1 MYYNAICIFY
11 FYRTQRA
18 HSTHYT
24 GVEMNKL
31 NLKKLLTLLVCLTLI
46 VSVVLLAACNKN
58 DDNKGSTEDNT
69 SASPSF
75 TNGNFR
81 SYTTSDKGY
90 PYAPSS
96 FTGSPTSDTEG
107 STLPKLETVK
117 RGVINLAD
125 YQNLGAWCTFSKFDA
140 NRLTDEEDAK
150 NYNKDDN
157 VLMINNTEARY
168 YMYRS
173 SEFSAAANTKYLLQV
188 DVRTANLD
196 GGEKKGATI
205 KIAKSYSSGSS
216 IPATEGYASFD
227 AITVGEWTTYSFIID
242 GKYNGSTSLELQ
254 LMLGN
259 NNLRDEYKTSGYAF
273 FDNIRLTTVKDD
285 TVLPAGENV
294 KTITLSVPN
303 GSFDYKTTSDYPYL
317 YNRVTTT
324 DTNSNYGLVNK
335 VDAKDGK
342 ITLVGEY
349 KIDADALKDHDKD
362 HGNVFAIYNV
372 AEARMGF
379 YTTNPLYFKRGG
391 YYKVTVSLNTDYI
404 ESGSAY
410 LALGK
415 SKDLS
420 DNTVIEIGKDAANP
434 GWKEHVFYV
443 YANENTADELYFHFG
458 LGKDSDNKA
467 KGYILVDDLK
477 IEETDDTT
485 QTGDYVTDNRFKP
498 TDNKLTDA
506 FVNKSGTDING
517 VPVTITGD
525 GEEFSVDDKTP
536 YVSSNF
542 SERNRKFTS
551 AKATIAKFQTKATL
565 QKDTYY
571 RFSVWVRTVDVPSTS
586 GVVLTVYD
594 GDKDTNSAVKAI
606 ATFAAVTTDKDL
618 ADSSSSLNGYRELV
632 CYFHTA
638 SLQEQVVTFEISLGS
653 GGAFTSSTLFS
664 GTAYIANASLV
675 ETDYTKY
682 NGASASGT
690 YEKKYDWY
698 ETLSSETFTNGQFQ
712 KYNYSDTKF
721 FKDGGVNE
729 KGEFQSTS
737 FGVPSG
743 WTLKGEKD
751 KAVAGIVDVNRDAL
765 LSNLAT
771 KLGVPVD
778 TLKTAPFE
786 CKEEDVETFGIYA
799 GGDSYLFI
807 NSADV
812 EGLAK
817 ESVRVGY
824 VSNSFTLNANSY
836 YKISVMVK
844 VMGDSKASVY
854 LMTDNNIAETNVDSK
869 FENIEA
875 STASQ
880 TGGWKRYTFY
890 VKTGF
895 SSISATLGLYLGGK
909 DVDIA
914 LTDANMVL
922 ADGLN
927 GKYVKVDGA
936 YEVYNKNTHK
946 DATETYNYSGSAK
959 GGTVLFDYVIKEDI
973 SESVY
978 NAKTAS
984 ATASAADEYEETKR
998 VEMNLDSFGLAITP
1012 DENKPTSPKGWTKTS
1027 LTKDTDTEQL
1037 QSGVIYSTDY
1047 KAHSGE
1053 SCLIIPY
1060 LNTAGA
1066 SYYASDAKT
1075 LTKDGFYKI
1084 SVWAKLSEGHTGKA
1098 YITLVATNY
1107 GENSKY
1113 VDYAS
1118 QTIEV
1123 DSTDWKEYVF
1133 FIKAPS
1139 SDTKIDKYGDNAKDL
1154 SLKIRLGFGESADNK
1169 ASGYVLFD
1177 DVLIEKLDVK
1187 ADDFDKLVDDFKAE
1201 PANAGL
1207 TVNTVKY
1214 SAIDKEEETTP
1225 DKEPDKENNKDSGK
1239 NFNWVIFTSVAF
1251 GAIVIIA
1258 VAAFFIK
1265 KYLPK
1270 HKEGK
1275 QQVDKK
1281 KTSKKKEDDYKNL
1294 ND

>member
-1 MYYNAICIFY
+1 
-11 FYRTQRA
+11 
-18 HSTHYT
+18 
-24 GVEMNKL
+24 MNKL

-46 VSVVLLAACNKN
+46 VSVVLLAACNKKT
-58 DDNKGSTEDNT
+58 DDNKTPDNT

-140 NRLTDEEDAK
+140 KRLTGEEDAK

-173 SEFSAAANTKYLLQV
+173 SEFSVAANTKYLLQV
-188 DVRTANLD
+188 DVRTANLN

-227 AITVGEWTTYSFIID
+227 AVTVGEWTTYSFIID

-285 TVLPAGENV
+285 TVLPTENV

-324 DTNSNYGLVNK
+324 DTNSNYGLVNE

-342 ITLVGEY
+342 ITLVNEY
-349 KIDADALKDHDKD
+349 AVDAAAVKD
-362 HGNVFAIYNV
+362 HGSVFAIYNV
-372 AEARMGF
+372 ADARMGF

-391 YYKVTVSLNTDYI
+391 YYKVTVSLNTKYV
-404 ESGSAY
+404 ENGKAY

-420 DNTVIEIGKDAANP
+420 DNTVIEIAQKDSENN
-434 GWKEHVFYV
+434 GWNEYTFYV

-477 IEETDDTT
+477 IEEIEKIVDTT
-485 QTGDYVTDNRFKP
+485 GDHVINNRFKP

-525 GEEFSVDDKTP
+525 GEEFSADDKTP
-536 YVSSNF
+536 YVSSIF
-542 SERNRKFTS
+542 SARNRKFTS
-551 AKATIAKFQTKATL
+551 AKATLAKFQTKATL

-594 GDKDTNSAVKAI
+594 GDKDVNSAAKAI

-638 SLQEQVVTFEISLGS
+638 SLQEQAVTFEISLGS

-721 FKDGGVNE
+721 FKEGGLND

-751 KAVAGIVDVNRDAL
+751 KAVTGIVDVNRENL
-765 LSNLAT
+765 LNNLAT
-771 KLGVPVD
+771 KLGITAEVLKAVPVD
-778 TLKTAPFE
+778 ADDKP
-786 CKEEDVETFGIYA
+786 VETFGIYA
-799 GGDSYLFI
+799 GGDSYLLI

-854 LMTDNNIAETNVDSK
+854 LMTDNNISETNVDSK

-927 GKYVKVDGA
+927 GKYVKKA
-936 YEVYNKNTHK
+936 ANEYEVYNKNTHK
-946 DATETYNYSGSAK
+946 DATETYNYKDSAK

-998 VEMNLDSFGLAITP
+998 VEMNLDSFGLATTP

-1123 DSTDWKEYVF
+1123 NSTDWKEYVF

-1139 SDTKIDKYGDNAKDL
+1139 SDTKIDKYGENAKDL

-1187 ADDFDKLVDDFKAE
+1187 ADEFDKHVNDFKA
-1201 PANAGL
+1201 ANAGL

-1225 DKEPDKENNKDSGK
+1225 DKEPGKENNKDSGK

-1251 GAIVIIA
+1251 GAIVVIA

>member
-1 MYYNAICIFY
+1 
-11 FYRTQRA
+11 
-18 HSTHYT
+18 
-24 GVEMNKL
+24 MNKL

-46 VSVVLLAACNKN
+46 VSVVLLAACNKKT
-58 DDNKGSTEDNT
+58 DDNKTTDNT

-140 NRLTDEEDAK
+140 NRLTGEEDAK

-273 FDNIRLTTVKDD
+273 FDNIRLNTIKDD
-285 TVLPAGENV
+285 TVLPTENV

-324 DTNSNYGLVNK
+324 DTNSNYGLVNE

-342 ITLVGEY
+342 ITLVNEY
-349 KIDADALKDHDKD
+349 AVDAAAVEG
-362 HGNVFAIYNV
+362 HGCVFAIYNV
-372 AEARMGF
+372 ADARMGF

-420 DNTVIEIGKDAANP
+420 DNTIIPVGKDTENP

-467 KGYILVDDLK
+467 KGYILIDDLK

-551 AKATIAKFQTKATL
+551 AKATIAKFQAKATL

-799 GGDSYLFI
+799 GGDSYLLI

-854 LMTDNNIAETNVDSK
+854 LMTDNNISETNVDSK

-875 STASQ
+875 STGVA

-927 GKYVKVDGA
+927 GKYVKVDGT

-946 DATETYNYSGSAK
+946 DATETYNYNGSAK

-978 NAKTAS
+978 NAKTAI

-998 VEMNLDSFGLAITP
+998 VEMNLDSFGLATTP

-1123 DSTDWKEYVF
+1123 NSTEWKEYVF

-1187 ADDFDKLVDDFKAE
+1187 ADDFDKLVDDFKAK

-1225 DKEPDKENNKDSGK
+1225 DKEPDKEETEDSGK

-1251 GAIVIIA
+1251 GAIVVIA

>member
-1 MYYNAICIFY
+1 M
-11 FYRTQRA
+11 
-18 HSTHYT
+18 
-24 GVEMNKL
+24 
-31 NLKKLLTLLVCLTLI
+31 LVGAVT
-46 VSVVLLAACNKN
+46 SSARPFRLAKQ
-58 DDNKGSTEDNT
+58 
-69 SASPSF
+69 
-75 TNGNFR
+75 
-81 SYTTSDKGY
+81 SD
-90 PYAPSS
+90 
-96 FTGSPTSDTEG
+96 G
-107 STLPKLETVK
+107 STLIALDGKPTLYLSLGTNDNWSTFFLTDSTDSRARYTLETQGSYTLLRNK
-117 RGVINLAD
+117 KTGR
-125 YQNLGAWCTFSKFDA
+125 YLG
-140 NRLTDEEDAK
+140 TDS
-150 NYNKDDN
+150 
-157 VLMINNTEARY
+157 NNT
-168 YMYRS
+168 
-173 SEFSAAANTKYLLQV
+173 
-188 DVRTANLD
+188 
-196 GGEKKGATI
+196 
-205 KIAKSYSSGSS
+205 GS
-216 IPATEGYASFD
+216 
-227 AITVGEWTTYSFIID
+227 
-242 GKYNGSTSLELQ
+242 
-254 LMLGN
+254 
-259 NNLRDEYKTSGYAF
+259 
-273 FDNIRLTTVKDD
+273 
-285 TVLPAGENV
+285 
-294 KTITLSVPN
+294 
-303 GSFDYKTTSDYPYL
+303 
-317 YNRVTTT
+317 
-324 DTNSNYGLVNK
+324 
-335 VDAKDGK
+335 
-342 ITLVGEY
+342 
-349 KIDADALKDHDKD
+349 
-362 HGNVFAIYNV
+362 NVF
-372 AEARMGF
+372 
-379 YTTNPLYFKRGG
+379 
-391 YYKVTVSLNTDYI
+391 
-404 ESGSAY
+404 
-410 LALGK
+410 
-415 SKDLS
+415 S
-420 DNTVIEIGKDAANP
+420 D
-434 GWKEHVFYV
+434 
-443 YANENTADELYFHFG
+443 
-458 LGKDSDNKA
+458 
-467 KGYILVDDLK
+467 
-477 IEETDDTT
+477 
-485 QTGDYVTDNRFKP
+485 
-498 TDNKLTDA
+498 
-506 FVNKSGTDING
+506 KSGTDING

-525 GEEFSVDDKTP
+525 GEEFSTDDKTP
-536 YVSSNF
+536 YVSTNF

-551 AKATIAKFQTKATL
+551 AKATLAKFQTKATL

-594 GDKDTNSAVKAI
+594 GDKNTNSAAKAI

-638 SLQEQVVTFEISLGS
+638 SLQNQDVTFEISLGS

-751 KAVAGIVDVNRDAL
+751 KAVAGIVDVNRENL
-765 LSNLAT
+765 LNNLAT
-771 KLGVPVD
+771 KLGITAD
-778 TLKTAPFE
+778 TLKTAPFK

-799 GGDSYLFI
+799 GGDSYLLV

-836 YKISVMVK
+836 YKVSVMVK

-869 FENIEA
+869 FENIGA
-875 STASQ
+875 STGVM

-895 SSISATLGLYLGGK
+895 SSISATLGLYLGGQDK
-909 DVDIA
+909 DVA

-927 GKYVKVDGA
+927 GKYVKKA
-936 YEVYNKNTHK
+936 ANEYEVYNKNTHK
-946 DATETYNYSGSAK
+946 DATETYNYKDSAK

-998 VEMNLDSFGLAITP
+998 VEMNLDSFGLATTP

-1084 SVWAKLSEGHTGKA
+1084 SVWAKLSAGHTGKA

-1107 GENSKY
+1107 DENSKY

-1123 DSTDWKEYVF
+1123 NSTDWKEYVF

-1187 ADDFDKLVDDFKAE
+1187 ADEFDKHVNDFKA
-1201 PANAGL
+1201 ANTGL

-1251 GAIVIIA
+1251 GAIVVIA

>member
-1 MYYNAICIFY
+1 
-11 FYRTQRA
+11 
-18 HSTHYT
+18 
-24 GVEMNKL
+24 MNKL

-46 VSVVLLAACNKN
+46 VSVVLLAACNKKP
-58 DDNKGSTEDNT
+58 DDNKTTDNT

-81 SYTTSDKGY
+81 SYTTSDSGY

-140 NRLTDEEDAK
+140 KRLTDEEDTK

-285 TVLPAGENV
+285 TVLPTENV

-324 DTNSNYGLVNK
+324 DTNSNYGLVNE

-342 ITLVGEY
+342 ITLVNEY
-349 KIDADALKDHDKD
+349 AVDAAAVEG
-362 HGNVFAIYNV
+362 HGSVFAIYNV
-372 AEARMGF
+372 ADARMGF

-420 DNTVIEIGKDAANP
+420 DNTIIPVGKDTENP

-458 LGKDSDNKA
+458 LGKDSGDKA

-506 FVNKSGTDING
+506 FANKSGTDING

-525 GEEFSVDDKTP
+525 GEEFSADDKTP
-536 YVSSNF
+536 YVSTNF

-551 AKATIAKFQTKATL
+551 AKATLAKFQTKATL

-594 GDKDTNSAVKAI
+594 GDIIDKNSAAKAI

-751 KAVAGIVDVNRDAL
+751 KAVAGIVDVNRENL
-765 LSNLAT
+765 LNNLAT
-771 KLGVPVD
+771 KLGVSVD
-778 TLKTAPFE
+778 TLKNAPFTPAD
-786 CKEEDVETFGIYA
+786 KDITTYGTFAGGSSYLLINSEDVP
-799 GGDSYLFI
+799 
-807 NSADV
+807 
-812 EGLAK
+812 GLAQTY
-817 ESVRVGY
+817 VRVGY

-836 YKISVMVK
+836 YKISVLVK
-844 VMGDSKASVY
+844 VLSGEASVY
-854 LMTDNNIAETNVDSK
+854 LMTDNNISETNVDSK

-895 SSISATLGLYLGGK
+895 SSINATLGLYLGGLGGNANN
-909 DVDIA
+909 VE
-914 LTDANMVL
+914 LTDSNTVSATE
-922 ADGLN
+922 
-927 GKYVKVDGA
+927 GKYVKDDNGKFIL
-936 YEVYNKNTHK
+936 YNSSNSSHK
-946 DATETYNYSGSAK
+946 DKERFDYSGSPAK
-959 GGTVLFDYVIKEDI
+959 GGTVLFDYIIKEDVK
-973 SESVY
+973 EQVY
-978 NAKTAS
+978 NEKDEMEQSAS
-984 ATASAADEYEETKR
+984 ASASADDVEEFKC
-998 VEMNLDSFGLAITP
+998 VKMNLDSFGLATTP
-1012 DENKPTSPKGWTKTS
+1012 DQDKPTSPKGWTKTS

-1123 DSTDWKEYVF
+1123 NSTEWKEYVF

-1139 SDTKIDKYGDNAKDL
+1139 SDTKIDKYGENAKDL

-1251 GAIVIIA
+1251 GAIVVIA

>member
-1 MYYNAICIFY
+1 
-11 FYRTQRA
+11 
-18 HSTHYT
+18 
-24 GVEMNKL
+24 MNKL

-46 VSVVLLAACNKN
+46 VSVVLLAACNKKT
-58 DDNKGSTEDNT
+58 DDNKTTDNT

-140 NRLTDEEDAK
+140 KRLTDEEDAK

-285 TVLPAGENV
+285 TVLPTENV

-324 DTNSNYGLVNK
+324 DTNSNYGLVNE

-342 ITLVGEY
+342 ITLVNEY
-349 KIDADALKDHDKD
+349 AVDAAAVEG
-362 HGNVFAIYNV
+362 HGSVFAIYNV
-372 AEARMGF
+372 ADARMGF

-391 YYKVTVSLNTDYI
+391 YYKVTVSLNTKYV
-404 ESGSAY
+404 ESGKAY

-415 SKDLS
+415 GKDLS
-420 DNTVIEIGKDAANP
+420 DNKIIDIGQKDSENN
-434 GWKEHVFYV
+434 GWNEYTFYV

-485 QTGDYVTDNRFKP
+485 QTGDNVTDNRFKAE
-498 TDNKLTDA
+498 DNKLTEA

-525 GEEFSVDDKTP
+525 GEEFSADDKTP
-536 YVSSNF
+536 YVSSIF
-542 SERNRKFTS
+542 SAKNRKFTS
-551 AKATIAKFQTKATL
+551 AKATLAKFQTTAKL

-594 GDKDTNSAVKAI
+594 GNKDTNSAVKAI

-638 SLQEQVVTFEISLGS
+638 SLQNQDVTFEISLGS

-698 ETLSSETFTNGQFQ
+698 ETLSGETFTNGQFQ

-751 KAVAGIVDVNRDAL
+751 KAVAGIVDVNRENL
-765 LSNLAT
+765 LNNLAT
-771 KLGVPVD
+771 KIGITAEVLKAVPAKCYED
-778 TLKTAPFE
+778 
-786 CKEEDVETFGIYA
+786 DVETFGIYA
-799 GGDSYLFI
+799 GGDSYLLI
-807 NSADV
+807 NC
-812 EGLAK
+812 LAK

-854 LMTDNNIAETNVDSK
+854 LMTDNNISETNVDSK

-875 STASQ
+875 STGVA

-895 SSISATLGLYLGGK
+895 SSISATLGLYLGGEDK
-909 DVDIA
+909 DVA

-927 GKYVKVDGA
+927 GKYVKKADNE

-946 DATETYNYSGSAK
+946 DATETYNYKESAK

-998 VEMNLDSFGLAITP
+998 VEMNLDSFGLATTP

-1037 QSGVIYSTDY
+1037 QSGVIYSTEY
-1047 KAHSGE
+1047 KAHSGD

-1139 SDTKIDKYGDNAKDL
+1139 SDTKIDKYGENAKDL

-1187 ADDFDKLVDDFKAE
+1187 ADNFDEHVKAFKD
-1201 PANAGL
+1201 ANAS
-1207 TVNTVKY
+1207 TKVVNTVKY

-1251 GAIVIIA
+1251 GAIVVIA
-1258 VAAFFIK
+1258 VAAFFLK

>member
-1 MYYNAICIFY
+1 
-11 FYRTQRA
+11 
-18 HSTHYT
+18 
-24 GVEMNKL
+24 MNKL

-46 VSVVLLAACNKN
+46 VSVVLLAACNKKT
-58 DDNKGSTEDNT
+58 DDNKTPDNT

-140 NRLTDEEDAK
+140 KRLTGEEDAK

-173 SEFSAAANTKYLLQV
+173 SEFSVAANTKYLLQV
-188 DVRTANLD
+188 DVRTANLN

-227 AITVGEWTTYSFIID
+227 AVTVGEWTTYSFIID

-285 TVLPAGENV
+285 TVLPTENV

-324 DTNSNYGLVNK
+324 DTNSNYGLVNE

-342 ITLVGEY
+342 ITLVNEY
-349 KIDADALKDHDKD
+349 TVDAAAVKG
-362 HGNVFAIYNV
+362 HGSVFAIYNV
-372 AEARMGF
+372 ADARMGF

-391 YYKVTVSLNTDYI
+391 YYKVTVSLNTKYV
-404 ESGSAY
+404 ENGKAY

-420 DNTVIEIGKDAANP
+420 DNTVIEIAQKDSENN
-434 GWKEHVFYV
+434 GWNEYTFYV

-498 TDNKLTDA
+498 ADNKLTAA

-525 GEEFSVDDKTP
+525 GEEFSADDKTP
-536 YVSSNF
+536 YVSSIF
-542 SERNRKFTS
+542 SARNRKFTS
-551 AKATIAKFQTKATL
+551 AKATLAKFQTTATL

-594 GDKDTNSAVKAI
+594 GDKDVNSAAKAI

-638 SLQEQVVTFEISLGS
+638 SLQNQDVTFEISLGS

-751 KAVAGIVDVNRDAL
+751 KAVAGIVDVNRENL
-765 LSNLAT
+765 LNNLAT
-771 KLGVPVD
+771 KIGITAEVLKAVPVKCD
-778 TLKTAPFE
+778 AD
-786 CKEEDVETFGIYA
+786 DVETFGIYA
-799 GGDSYLFI
+799 GGDSYLLI

-875 STASQ
+875 STGVM

-895 SSISATLGLYLGGK
+895 SSISATLGLYLGGEDK
-909 DVDIA
+909 DIA
-914 LTDANMVL
+914 LTDANMVPTG
-922 ADGLN
+922 GLN
-927 GKYVKVDGA
+927 GKYVKKADNE

-946 DATETYNYSGSAK
+946 DATETYNYSGKAN

-978 NAKTAS
+978 DAKTAS

-998 VEMNLDSFGLAITP
+998 VEMNLDSFGLATTP

-1037 QSGVIYSTDY
+1037 QSGVIYSTEY

-1123 DSTDWKEYVF
+1123 NSTDWKEYVF

-1139 SDTKIDKYGDNAKDL
+1139 SDTKIDKYGENAKDL

-1187 ADDFDKLVDDFKAE
+1187 ADEFDKHVNDFKA
-1201 PANAGL
+1201 ANTGL

-1225 DKEPDKENNKDSGK
+1225 DKEPDKKDSKDSGK

-1251 GAIVIIA
+1251 GAIVVIA

>member
-1 MYYNAICIFY
+1 
-11 FYRTQRA
+11 
-18 HSTHYT
+18 
-24 GVEMNKL
+24 MNKL

-46 VSVVLLAACNKN
+46 VSVVLLAACNKKT
-58 DDNKGSTEDNT
+58 DDNKTPDNT

-140 NRLTDEEDAK
+140 KRLTGEEDAK

-188 DVRTANLD
+188 DVRTANLN

-227 AITVGEWTTYSFIID
+227 AVTVGEWTTYSFIID

-285 TVLPAGENV
+285 TVLPTENV

-324 DTNSNYGLVNK
+324 DTNSNYGLVNE

-342 ITLVGEY
+342 ITLVNEY
-349 KIDADALKDHDKD
+349 KVAADTVKG
-362 HGNVFAIYNV
+362 HGSVFAIYNV
-372 AEARMGF
+372 ADARMGF

-391 YYKVTVSLNTDYI
+391 YYKVTVSLNTKYV
-404 ESGSAY
+404 ENGKAY

-420 DNTVIEIGKDAANP
+420 DNTVIEIAQKDSENN
-434 GWKEHVFYV
+434 GWNEYTFYV

-477 IEETDDTT
+477 IEETDDIS
-485 QTGDYVTDNRFKP
+485 QTGDNVTDNRFKAA
-498 TDNKLTDA
+498 DNKLTDA

-517 VPVTITGD
+517 VSVTITGD
-525 GEEFSVDDKTP
+525 GEEFSADDKTP

-551 AKATIAKFQTKATL
+551 AKATLAKFQTKATL

-594 GDKDTNSAVKAI
+594 GDKDTNSAAKAI

-638 SLQEQVVTFEISLGS
+638 SLQNQDVTFEISLGS

-751 KAVAGIVDVNRDAL
+751 KAVAGIVDVNREAL
-765 LSNLAT
+765 LNNLAT
-771 KLGVPVD
+771 KIGITAEVLKAVPVD
-778 TLKTAPFE
+778 ANDKP
-786 CKEEDVETFGIYA
+786 VETFGIYA
-799 GGDSYLFI
+799 GGNSYLLI

-844 VMGDSKASVY
+844 VINGQASVY

-869 FENIEA
+869 FENIAA
-875 STASQ
+875 STGVM

-895 SSISATLGLYLGGK
+895 SSISATLGLYLGGQDK
-909 DVDIA
+909 DVA

-927 GKYVKVDGA
+927 GKYVKKA
-936 YEVYNKNTHK
+936 ANEYEVYNKNTHK
-946 DATETYNYSGSAK
+946 DATETYNYKDSAK

-984 ATASAADEYEETKR
+984 ATASAADEYEETNR
-998 VEMNLDSFGLAITP
+998 VEMNLDSFGLATTP

-1037 QSGVIYSTDY
+1037 QSGVIYSTEY

-1123 DSTDWKEYVF
+1123 NSTDWKEYVF

-1187 ADDFDKLVDDFKAE
+1187 ADEFDKHVNDFKA
-1201 PANAGL
+1201 ANAGL

-1225 DKEPDKENNKDSGK
+1225 DKEPDKEDSKDSGK

-1251 GAIVIIA
+1251 GAIVVIA

-1270 HKEGK
+1270 HREGK

>member
-1 MYYNAICIFY
+1 
-11 FYRTQRA
+11 
-18 HSTHYT
+18 
-24 GVEMNKL
+24 MNKL

-58 DDNKGSTEDNT
+58 DDNKGSTEDST

-140 NRLTDEEDAK
+140 KRLTDEEDAK

-285 TVLPAGENV
+285 TVLPTENV

-324 DTNSNYGLVNK
+324 DTNSNYGLVNE

-342 ITLVGEY
+342 ITLVNDY
-349 KIDADALKDHDKD
+349 AVDAAAVEG
-362 HGNVFAIYNV
+362 HGSVFAIYNV
-372 AEARMGF
+372 ADARMGF

-420 DNTVIEIGKDAANP
+420 DNKIIPVGKDTENP

-458 LGKDSDNKA
+458 LGKDSGDKA
-467 KGYILVDDLK
+467 KGYVLVDDLK

-506 FVNKSGTDING
+506 FANKSGTDING

-525 GEEFSVDDKTP
+525 GEEFSADDKTP

-551 AKATIAKFQTKATL
+551 AKATIAKFQTTATL

-594 GDKDTNSAVKAI
+594 GDKDVNSAAKAI

-638 SLQEQVVTFEISLGS
+638 SLQNQDVTFEISLGS

-751 KAVAGIVDVNRDAL
+751 KAVAGIVDVNREKL
-765 LSNLAT
+765 LNNLAT
-771 KLGVPVD
+771 KLGVSVD
-778 TLKTAPFE
+778 TLKKAPFE

-799 GGDSYLFI
+799 GGNSYLLI

-854 LMTDNNIAETNVDSK
+854 LMTDNNISETNVDSK

-875 STASQ
+875 STGVA

-909 DVDIA
+909 DVDVD
-914 LTDANMVL
+914 LTDANMKEAAEGTTGKYTKV
-922 ADGLN
+922 D
-927 GKYVKVDGA
+927 GKYVL
-936 YEVYNKNTHK
+936 YNKNVHTGDEVK
-946 DATETYNYSGSAK
+946 TYNYKDSAK

-978 NAKTAS
+978 NKKTAS

-998 VEMNLDSFGLAITP
+998 VEMNLDSFGLATTP

-1118 QTIEV
+1118 QTIEIN
-1123 DSTDWKEYVF
+1123 STDWKEYVF

-1139 SDTKIDKYGDNAKDL
+1139 SDTKIDKYGENAKDL

-1187 ADDFDKLVDDFKAE
+1187 ADEFDKLVDDFKAK

-1251 GAIVIIA
+1251 GAIVVIA

>member
-1 MYYNAICIFY
+1 
-11 FYRTQRA
+11 
-18 HSTHYT
+18 
-24 GVEMNKL
+24 MNKL

-58 DDNKGSTEDNT
+58 DDNKGSTEDST

-140 NRLTDEEDAK
+140 KRLTDEEDAK

-285 TVLPAGENV
+285 TVLPTENV

-324 DTNSNYGLVNK
+324 DTNSNYGLVNE

-342 ITLVGEY
+342 ITLVNDY
-349 KIDADALKDHDKD
+349 AVDAAAVEG
-362 HGNVFAIYNV
+362 HGSVFAIYNV
-372 AEARMGF
+372 ADARMGF

-420 DNTVIEIGKDAANP
+420 DNTIIPVGKDTENP

-467 KGYILVDDLK
+467 KGYILIDDLK

-498 TDNKLTDA
+498 EDNKLINA
-506 FVNKSGTDING
+506 FVNNNKSGDNING
-517 VPVTITGD
+517 VPVTIIGD
-525 GEEFSVDDKTP
+525 GEEFSADDKTP
-536 YVSSNF
+536 YVSSIF
-542 SERNRKFTS
+542 SARNRKFTS

-799 GGDSYLFI
+799 GGNSYLLI

-875 STASQ
+875 STGVA

-895 SSISATLGLYLGGK
+895 SSISATLGLYLGGEDK
-909 DVDIA
+909 DIP
-914 LTDANMVL
+914 LTDENMVL

-927 GKYVKVDGA
+927 GKYVKKA
-936 YEVYNKNTHK
+936 ANEYEVYNKNTHK

-998 VEMNLDSFGLAITP
+998 VEMNLDSFGLAITQI
-1012 DENKPTSPKGWTKTS
+1012 GR
-1027 LTKDTDTEQL
+1027 
-1037 QSGVIYSTDY
+1037 
-1047 KAHSGE
+1047 AH
-1053 SCLIIPY
+1053 
-1060 LNTAGA
+1060 
-1066 SYYASDAKT
+1066 
-1075 LTKDGFYKI
+1075 
-1084 SVWAKLSEGHTGKA
+1084 V
-1098 YITLVATNY
+1098 
-1107 GENSKY
+1107 
-1113 VDYAS
+1113 
-1118 QTIEV
+1118 
-1123 DSTDWKEYVF
+1123 
-1133 FIKAPS
+1133 
-1139 SDTKIDKYGDNAKDL
+1139 
-1154 SLKIRLGFGESADNK
+1154 
-1169 ASGYVLFD
+1169 
-1177 DVLIEKLDVK
+1177 
-1187 ADDFDKLVDDFKAE
+1187 
-1201 PANAGL
+1201 
-1207 TVNTVKY
+1207 
-1214 SAIDKEEETTP
+1214 
-1225 DKEPDKENNKDSGK
+1225 
-1239 NFNWVIFTSVAF
+1239 
-1251 GAIVIIA
+1251 
-1258 VAAFFIK
+1258 
-1265 KYLPK
+1265 
-1270 HKEGK
+1270 
-1275 QQVDKK
+1275 
-1281 KTSKKKEDDYKNL
+1281 
-1294 ND
+1294 

>member
-1 MYYNAICIFY
+1 
-11 FYRTQRA
+11 
-18 HSTHYT
+18 
-24 GVEMNKL
+24 MNKL

-58 DDNKGSTEDNT
+58 DDNKGSTEDST

-140 NRLTDEEDAK
+140 KRLTDEEDAK

-273 FDNIRLTTVKDD
+273 FDNIRLNTIKDD
-285 TVLPAGENV
+285 TVLPTENV

-324 DTNSNYGLVNK
+324 DTNSNYGLVNE

-342 ITLVGEY
+342 ITLVNDY
-349 KIDADALKDHDKD
+349 AVDAAAVEG
-362 HGNVFAIYNV
+362 HGSVFAIYNV
-372 AEARMGF
+372 ADARMGF

-420 DNTVIEIGKDAANP
+420 DNTIIPVGKDTENP

-477 IEETDDTT
+477 IEETNDTT

-638 SLQEQVVTFEISLGS
+638 SLQNQDVTFEISLGS

-799 GGDSYLFI
+799 GGDSYLLI

-824 VSNSFTLNANSY
+824 VSNSFPLNANSY

-854 LMTDNNIAETNVDSK
+854 LMTDNNISETNVDSK

-875 STASQ
+875 STGVA
-880 TGGWKRYTFY
+880 TGG
-890 VKTGF
+890 
-895 SSISATLGLYLGGK
+895 
-909 DVDIA
+909 
-914 LTDANMVL
+914 
-922 ADGLN
+922 
-927 GKYVKVDGA
+927 
-936 YEVYNKNTHK
+936 
-946 DATETYNYSGSAK
+946 
-959 GGTVLFDYVIKEDI
+959 
-973 SESVY
+973 
-978 NAKTAS
+978 
-984 ATASAADEYEETKR
+984 
-998 VEMNLDSFGLAITP
+998 
-1012 DENKPTSPKGWTKTS
+1012 
-1027 LTKDTDTEQL
+1027 
-1037 QSGVIYSTDY
+1037 
-1047 KAHSGE
+1047 
-1053 SCLIIPY
+1053 
-1060 LNTAGA
+1060 
-1066 SYYASDAKT
+1066 
-1075 LTKDGFYKI
+1075 
-1084 SVWAKLSEGHTGKA
+1084 
-1098 YITLVATNY
+1098 
-1107 GENSKY
+1107 
-1113 VDYAS
+1113 
-1118 QTIEV
+1118 
-1123 DSTDWKEYVF
+1123 
-1133 FIKAPS
+1133 
-1139 SDTKIDKYGDNAKDL
+1139 
-1154 SLKIRLGFGESADNK
+1154 
-1169 ASGYVLFD
+1169 
-1177 DVLIEKLDVK
+1177 
-1187 ADDFDKLVDDFKAE
+1187 
-1201 PANAGL
+1201 
-1207 TVNTVKY
+1207 
-1214 SAIDKEEETTP
+1214 
-1225 DKEPDKENNKDSGK
+1225 
-1239 NFNWVIFTSVAF
+1239 
-1251 GAIVIIA
+1251 
-1258 VAAFFIK
+1258 
-1265 KYLPK
+1265 
-1270 HKEGK
+1270 
-1275 QQVDKK
+1275 
-1281 KTSKKKEDDYKNL
+1281 
-1294 ND
+1294 

>member
-1 MYYNAICIFY
+1 
-11 FYRTQRA
+11 
-18 HSTHYT
+18 
-24 GVEMNKL
+24 MNKL

-46 VSVVLLAACNKN
+46 VSVVLLAACNKKA
-58 DDNKGSTEDNT
+58 DDNKTTDNT

-140 NRLTDEEDAK
+140 KRLTGEEDAK

-173 SEFSAAANTKYLLQV
+173 SEFSVAANTKYLLQV
-188 DVRTANLD
+188 DVRTANLN

-285 TVLPAGENV
+285 TVLPTENV

-324 DTNSNYGLVNK
+324 DTNSNYGLVNE

-342 ITLVGEY
+342 ITLVNEY
-349 KIDADALKDHDKD
+349 AVDAAAVKD
-362 HGNVFAIYNV
+362 HGSVFAIYNV
-372 AEARMGF
+372 ADARMGF

-391 YYKVTVSLNTDYI
+391 YYKVTVSLNTKYV
-404 ESGSAY
+404 ENGKAY

-420 DNTVIEIGKDAANP
+420 DNTVIEIAQKDSENN
-434 GWKEHVFYV
+434 GWNEYTFYV

-467 KGYILVDDLK
+467 KGYILVDDIK

-485 QTGDYVTDNRFKP
+485 QTGDYVTDNRFKSA
-498 TDNKLTDA
+498 DNKLTDA

-517 VPVTITGD
+517 VSVTITGD
-525 GEEFSVDDKTP
+525 GEEFSADDKTP
-536 YVSSNF
+536 YESTAF
-542 SERNRKFTS
+542 STNNRKFTS
-551 AKATIAKFQTKATL
+551 AKATLAKFQTKATL

-638 SLQEQVVTFEISLGS
+638 SLQNQDVTFEISLGS

-751 KAVAGIVDVNRDAL
+751 KAVAGIVDVNRENL
-765 LSNLAT
+765 LNNLAT
-771 KLGVPVD
+771 KLGITAEVLKAVPVD
-778 TLKTAPFE
+778 ANDKP
-786 CKEEDVETFGIYA
+786 VETFGIYA
-799 GGDSYLFI
+799 GGDSYLLI

-844 VMGDSKASVY
+844 VINGQASVY

-895 SSISATLGLYLGGK
+895 SSISATLGLYLGGQDK
-909 DVDIA
+909 DVA

-927 GKYVKVDGA
+927 GKYVKKA
-936 YEVYNKNTHK
+936 ANEYEVYNKNTHK
-946 DATETYNYSGSAK
+946 DATETYNYKDSAK

-998 VEMNLDSFGLAITP
+998 VEMNLDSFGLATTP
-1012 DENKPTSPKGWTKTS
+1012 DQDKPTSPKGWTKTS

-1123 DSTDWKEYVF
+1123 NSTDWKEYVF

-1187 ADDFDKLVDDFKAE
+1187 ADEFDKHVNDFKA
-1201 PANAGL
+1201 ANAGL

-1251 GAIVIIA
+1251 GAIVVIA

>member
-1 MYYNAICIFY
+1 
-11 FYRTQRA
+11 
-18 HSTHYT
+18 
-24 GVEMNKL
+24 MNKL

-46 VSVVLLAACNKN
+46 VSVVLLAACNKKT
-58 DDNKGSTEDNT
+58 DDNKTPDNT

-140 NRLTDEEDAK
+140 KRLTGEEDAK

-173 SEFSAAANTKYLLQV
+173 SEFSVAANTKYLLQV
-188 DVRTANLD
+188 DVRTANLN

-285 TVLPAGENV
+285 TVLPTENV

-324 DTNSNYGLVNK
+324 DTNSNYGLVNE

-342 ITLVGEY
+342 ITLVNEY
-349 KIDADALKDHDKD
+349 TVDAAAVKD
-362 HGNVFAIYNV
+362 HGSVFAIYNV
-372 AEARMGF
+372 ADARMGF

-420 DNTVIEIGKDAANP
+420 DNKIIPVVKDTANP
-434 GWKEHVFYV
+434 GWNKYTFYV

-498 TDNKLTDA
+498 ADNKLTDA

-525 GEEFSVDDKTP
+525 GEEFSTDDKTP
-536 YVSSNF
+536 YVSKNF

-551 AKATIAKFQTKATL
+551 AKATLAKFQTKATL

-638 SLQEQVVTFEISLGS
+638 SLQNQDVTFEISLGS

-751 KAVAGIVDVNRDAL
+751 KAVAGIVDVNRENL
-765 LSNLAT
+765 LNNLAT
-771 KLGVPVD
+771 KLGITAEVLKAVPVD
-778 TLKTAPFE
+778 ANDKP
-786 CKEEDVETFGIYA
+786 VETFGIYA
-799 GGDSYLFI
+799 GGDSYLLI

-844 VMGDSKASVY
+844 VLGDSKASVY
-854 LMTDNNIAETNVDSK
+854 LMTDNNISETNVDSK
-869 FENIEA
+869 FENIGA
-875 STASQ
+875 STGVM

-895 SSISATLGLYLGGK
+895 SSISATLGLYLGGQDK
-909 DVDIA
+909 DIA

-927 GKYVKVDGA
+927 GKYVKKA
-936 YEVYNKNTHK
+936 ANEYEVYNKNTHK
-946 DATETYNYSGSAK
+946 DATETYNYKDSAK

-998 VEMNLDSFGLAITP
+998 VEMNLDSFGLATTP

-1123 DSTDWKEYVF
+1123 NSTDWKEYVF

-1139 SDTKIDKYGDNAKDL
+1139 SDTKIDKYGENAKDL

-1187 ADDFDKLVDDFKAE
+1187 ADEFDKHVNDFKA
-1201 PANAGL
+1201 ANTGL

-1251 GAIVIIA
+1251 GAIVVIA

>member
-1 MYYNAICIFY
+1 
-11 FYRTQRA
+11 
-18 HSTHYT
+18 
-24 GVEMNKL
+24 MNKL

-46 VSVVLLAACNKN
+46 VSVVLLAACNKKT
-58 DDNKGSTEDNT
+58 DDNKTTDNT

-140 NRLTDEEDAK
+140 KRLTGEEDAK

-188 DVRTANLD
+188 DVRTANLN

-227 AITVGEWTTYSFIID
+227 AVTVGEWTTYSFIID

-285 TVLPAGENV
+285 TVLPTENV

-324 DTNSNYGLVNK
+324 DTNSNYGLVNE

-342 ITLVGEY
+342 ITLVNEY
-349 KIDADALKDHDKD
+349 AVDAAAVEG
-362 HGNVFAIYNV
+362 HGSVFAIYNV
-372 AEARMGF
+372 ADARMGF

-391 YYKVTVSLNTDYI
+391 YYKVTVSLNTKYV
-404 ESGSAY
+404 ESGKAY

-415 SKDLS
+415 NKDLS
-420 DNTVIEIGKDAANP
+420 DNTVIEIAQKDSENN
-434 GWKEHVFYV
+434 GWNEYTFYV

-458 LGKDSDNKA
+458 LGKDSGDKA

-485 QTGDYVTDNRFKP
+485 QTGDNVTDNRFKP
-498 TDNKLTDA
+498 ADNKLTDA
-506 FVNKSGTDING
+506 FVNKSGADING

-525 GEEFSVDDKTP
+525 GEEFSADDKTP
-536 YVSSNF
+536 YVSSIF
-542 SERNRKFTS
+542 SAKNRKFTS
-551 AKATIAKFQTKATL
+551 AKATLAKFQTKATL

-594 GDKDTNSAVKAI
+594 GDKDLNSAAKAI

-638 SLQEQVVTFEISLGS
+638 SLQNQDVTFEISLGS

-751 KAVAGIVDVNRDAL
+751 KAVAGIVDVNREAL
-765 LSNLAT
+765 LNNLAT
-771 KLGVPVD
+771 KIGITAEVLKAVPAKCD
-778 TLKTAPFE
+778 AD
-786 CKEEDVETFGIYA
+786 DVETFGIYV
-799 GGDSYLFI
+799 GGDSYLLI

-854 LMTDNNIAETNVDSK
+854 LMTDNNISETNVDSK

-875 STASQ
+875 STGVA

-895 SSISATLGLYLGGK
+895 SSISTTLGLYLGGEDK
-909 DVDIA
+909 DIA

-927 GKYVKVDGA
+927 GKYVKKADNE

-946 DATETYNYSGSAK
+946 DATETYNYKDSAK

-998 VEMNLDSFGLAITP
+998 VEMNLDSFGLATTP

-1037 QSGVIYSTDY
+1037 QSGVIYSTEY

-1123 DSTDWKEYVF
+1123 NSTDWKEYVF

-1177 DVLIEKLDVK
+1177 DVLIEKLDAK
-1187 ADDFDKLVDDFKAE
+1187 ADTFDQYVNDFKA
-1201 PANAGL
+1201 ANAGL

-1225 DKEPDKENNKDSGK
+1225 DKEPDKEDSKDSGK

-1251 GAIVIIA
+1251 GAIVVIA

>member
-1 MYYNAICIFY
+1 
-11 FYRTQRA
+11 
-18 HSTHYT
+18 
-24 GVEMNKL
+24 MNKL

-58 DDNKGSTEDNT
+58 DDNKGSTEDST

-81 SYTTSDKGY
+81 SYTTSDSGY

-285 TVLPAGENV
+285 TVLPTENV

-324 DTNSNYGLVNK
+324 DTNSNYGLVNE

-342 ITLVGEY
+342 ITLVNDY
-349 KIDADALKDHDKD
+349 AVDAAAVEG
-362 HGNVFAIYNV
+362 HGSVFAIYNV
-372 AEARMGF
+372 ADARMGF

-420 DNTVIEIGKDAANP
+420 DNTIIPVGKDTENP

-458 LGKDSDNKA
+458 LGKDSGDKA
-467 KGYILVDDLK
+467 KGYVLVDDLK

-506 FVNKSGTDING
+506 FVNKSGDNING

-551 AKATIAKFQTKATL
+551 AKATIAKFQTKAKL

-586 GVVLTVYD
+586 GVVLTIYD
-594 GDKDTNSAVKAI
+594 GNKDDNSAVKAI

-721 FKDGGVNE
+721 FKEGGVNE

-751 KAVAGIVDVNRDAL
+751 KAVAGIVDVNREAL
-765 LSNLAT
+765 LNNLAT
-771 KLGVPVD
+771 KLGVSVD

-799 GGDSYLFI
+799 GGDSYLLI

-875 STASQ
+875 STGVA
-880 TGGWKRYTFY
+880 TGDWKRYTFY

-959 GGTVLFDYVIKEDI
+959 GGTALFDYVIKEDI

-998 VEMNLDSFGLAITP
+998 VEMNLDSFGLATTP

-1123 DSTDWKEYVF
+1123 NSTEWKEYVF

-1139 SDTKIDKYGDNAKDL
+1139 SDTKIDKYGENAKDL

-1177 DVLIEKLDVK
+1177 DVLIEKLDEE
-1187 ADDFDKLVDDFKAE
+1187 ADTFDSFVEKFKKE
-1201 PANAGL
+1201 NADL

-1225 DKEPDKENNKDSGK
+1225 DKEPDKEDSKDSGK

-1251 GAIVIIA
+1251 GAIVVIA

>member
-1 MYYNAICIFY
+1 
-11 FYRTQRA
+11 
-18 HSTHYT
+18 
-24 GVEMNKL
+24 MNKL

-46 VSVVLLAACNKN
+46 VSVVLLAACNKKA
-58 DDNKGSTEDNT
+58 DDNNKTTDNT

-140 NRLTDEEDAK
+140 KRLTGEEDAK

-173 SEFSAAANTKYLLQV
+173 SEFSVAANTKYLLQV

-227 AITVGEWTTYSFIID
+227 AVTVGEWTTYSFIID

-285 TVLPAGENV
+285 TVLPTENV

-324 DTNSNYGLVNK
+324 DTNSNYGLVNE

-342 ITLVGEY
+342 ITLVNEY
-349 KIDADALKDHDKD
+349 AVDAAAVKG
-362 HGNVFAIYNV
+362 HGSVFAIYNV
-372 AEARMGF
+372 ADARMGF

-420 DNTVIEIGKDAANP
+420 DNKIIPVGKDTENP

-458 LGKDSDNKA
+458 LGKDSGDKA

-485 QTGDYVTDNRFKP
+485 QTGDNVTDNRFKAA
-498 TDNKLTDA
+498 DNKLTDA

-525 GEEFSVDDKTP
+525 GEEFSADDKTP
-536 YVSSNF
+536 YVSKIF
-542 SERNRKFTS
+542 SARNRKFTS
-551 AKATIAKFQTKATL
+551 AKATLAKFWTTANL
-565 QKDTYY
+565 EKDTYY
-571 RFSVWVRTVDVPSTS
+571 RFSVWVRTEDVPSTS

-594 GDKDTNSAVKAI
+594 GDKNTNSAVKAI

-638 SLQEQVVTFEISLGS
+638 SLQNQDVTFEISLGS

-751 KAVAGIVDVNRDAL
+751 KAVAGIVDVNRENL
-765 LSNLAT
+765 LNNLAT
-771 KLGVPVD
+771 KLGITAEVLKAVPVD
-778 TLKTAPFE
+778 ANDKP
-786 CKEEDVETFGIYA
+786 VETFGIYA
-799 GGDSYLFI
+799 GGDSYLLI

-869 FENIEA
+869 FENIVEA
-875 STASQ
+875 STASK

-895 SSISATLGLYLGGK
+895 SSISATLGLYLGGEDK
-909 DVDIA
+909 DVA

-927 GKYVKVDGA
+927 GKYVKKA
-936 YEVYNKNTHK
+936 ANEYEVYNKNTHK
-946 DATETYNYSGSAK
+946 DATETYNYNGSPAK

-984 ATASAADEYEETKR
+984 ATASAANEYEEIKP
-998 VEMNLDSFGLAITP
+998 VEMNLDSFGLATTP

-1123 DSTDWKEYVF
+1123 NSTDWKEYVF

-1187 ADDFDKLVDDFKAE
+1187 ADEFDKHVNDFKAAPE
-1201 PANAGL
+1201 HAGL

-1251 GAIVIIA
+1251 GAIVVIA

>member
-1 MYYNAICIFY
+1 
-11 FYRTQRA
+11 
-18 HSTHYT
+18 
-24 GVEMNKL
+24 MNKL

-46 VSVVLLAACNKN
+46 VSVVLLAACNKKT

-96 FTGSPTSDTEG
+96 FTGSPTSDEG
-107 STLPKLETVK
+107 SNLPKLETVK

-125 YQNLGAWCTFSKFDA
+125 YQNLGAWCTFQKFDA
-140 NRLTDEEDAK
+140 KRLTDEEDAK

-173 SEFSAAANTKYLLQV
+173 SEFSVAANTKYLLQV
-188 DVRTANLD
+188 DVRTANLN

-205 KIAKSYSSGSS
+205 KIAKSYSSGST

-259 NNLRDEYKTSGYAF
+259 NNLREEYMTVGYAF

-285 TVLPAGENV
+285 TVLPTKNV
-294 KTITLSVPN
+294 NTITLSVPN
-303 GSFDYKTTSDYPYL
+303 GSFDYETASKSPYL
-317 YNRVTTT
+317 YDRA
-324 DTNSNYGLVNK
+324 TNVDNNSSRYGLVNEADEKTVEEGIQYIVLDGECK
-335 VDAKDGK
+335 VAAAAVEG
-342 ITLVGEY
+342 
-349 KIDADALKDHDKD
+349 
-362 HGNVFAIYNV
+362 HGSVFAIYNV
-372 AEARMGF
+372 ADARMGF
-379 YTTNPLYFKRGG
+379 RTTNPLYFKRGG
-391 YYKVTVSLNTDYI
+391 YYKVTVSLNTDHV
-404 ESGSAY
+404 ESGEAY

-420 DNTVIEIGKDAANP
+420 DNTIIPVGKDAANP

-458 LGKDSDNKA
+458 LGKDSGNKA
-467 KGYILVDDLK
+467 KGYLLVDDLK

-485 QTGDYVTDNRFKP
+485 QPDAPNVTDNRFKP
-498 TDNKLTDA
+498 ADNKLTDA

-525 GEEFSVDDKTP
+525 GEEFSADDKTP
-536 YVSSNF
+536 YVSSIF
-542 SERNRKFTS
+542 SARNRKFTS
-551 AKATIAKFQTKATL
+551 AKATLAKFWTTANL
-565 QKDTYY
+565 EKDTYY
-571 RFSVWVRTVDVPSTS
+571 RFSVWVKTVDVPSTS
-586 GVVLTVYD
+586 GVVLTIYD
-594 GDKDTNSAVKAI
+594 GNKNTNSAVKAI

-638 SLQEQVVTFEISLGS
+638 SLQNQDVTFEISLGS

-751 KAVAGIVDVNRDAL
+751 KAVAGIVDVNREAL
-765 LSNLAT
+765 LNNLAT
-771 KLGVPVD
+771 KIGITAEVLKAVPAKCD
-778 TLKTAPFE
+778 E
-786 CKEEDVETFGIYA
+786 DDVETFGIYA
-799 GGDSYLFI
+799 GGDSYLLI

-836 YKISVMVK
+836 YKVSVMVK

-854 LMTDNNIAETNVDSK
+854 LMTDNNISETNVDSK

-875 STASQ
+875 STGVA

-895 SSISATLGLYLGGK
+895 SSISATLGLYLGGEDK
-909 DVDIA
+909 DIT
-914 LTDANMVL
+914 LTDANMTKL
-922 ADGLN
+922 ENNLS
-927 GKYVKVDGA
+927 GKYVREVAEDGTVKFV
-936 YEVYNKNTHK
+936 VYNKNTHK
-946 DATETYNYSGSAK
+946 DYKDTYNYKGSAT

-978 NAKTAS
+978 DAKTES
-984 ATASAADEYEETKR
+984 ATASAANEYEEIKP
-998 VEMNLDSFGLAITP
+998 VEMNLDSFGLATTP
-1012 DENKPTSPKGWTKTS
+1012 DLDKPTSPKGWTKTS

-1037 QSGVIYSTDY
+1037 QSGVIYSTKY

-1060 LNTAGA
+1060 LSTAGA

-1084 SVWAKLSEGHTGKA
+1084 SVWAKVSEGHTGKA

-1187 ADDFDKLVDDFKAE
+1187 ADGFDKHVSDFKA
-1201 PANAGL
+1201 ANTGL

-1214 SAIDKEEETTP
+1214 SAIDKEEEITP

-1251 GAIVIIA
+1251 GAIVVIA

-1281 KTSKKKEDDYKNL
+1281 KASKKKEDDYKNL

>member
-1 MYYNAICIFY
+1 
-11 FYRTQRA
+11 
-18 HSTHYT
+18 
-24 GVEMNKL
+24 MNKL

-46 VSVVLLAACNKN
+46 VSVVLLAACNKKT
-58 DDNKGSTEDNT
+58 DDNKTPDNT

-140 NRLTDEEDAK
+140 KRLTGEEDAK

-173 SEFSAAANTKYLLQV
+173 SEFSVAANTKYLLQV
-188 DVRTANLD
+188 DVRTANLN

-227 AITVGEWTTYSFIID
+227 AVTVGEWTTYSFIID

-285 TVLPAGENV
+285 TVLPTENV

-324 DTNSNYGLVNK
+324 DTNSNYGLVNE

-342 ITLVGEY
+342 ITLVNEY
-349 KIDADALKDHDKD
+349 AVDAAAVEG
-362 HGNVFAIYNV
+362 HGSVFAIYNV
-372 AEARMGF
+372 ADARMGF

-420 DNTVIEIGKDAANP
+420 DNTIIPVGKDAANP
-434 GWKEHVFYV
+434 GWKEHTFYV

-458 LGKDSDNKA
+458 LGKDSGDKA
-467 KGYILVDDLK
+467 KGYVLVDDLK

-485 QTGDYVTDNRFKP
+485 QTGDNVTDNRFKP
-498 TDNKLTDA
+498 ADNKLIDA
-506 FVNKSGTDING
+506 FVNKSGTDINS

-525 GEEFSVDDKTP
+525 GDEFSADDKTP
-536 YVSSNF
+536 YVSSIF
-542 SERNRKFTS
+542 SARNRIFTS
-551 AKATIAKFQTKATL
+551 AKATLAKFRATATL
-565 QKDTYY
+565 EKDTYY

-586 GVVLTVYD
+586 GVVLTIYD
-594 GDKDTNSAVKAI
+594 GDKDKNSAVKAI

-638 SLQEQVVTFEISLGS
+638 SLQNQDVTFEISLGS

-751 KAVAGIVDVNRDAL
+751 KAVAGIVDVNRENL
-765 LSNLAT
+765 LNNLAT
-771 KLGVPVD
+771 KIGITAEVLKAVPVD
-778 TLKTAPFE
+778 ANDKP
-786 CKEEDVETFGIYA
+786 VETFGIYA
-799 GGDSYLFI
+799 GGNSYLLI

-844 VMGDSKASVY
+844 VINGQASVY

-875 STASQ
+875 STGVM

-895 SSISATLGLYLGGK
+895 SSISATLGLYLGGQDK
-909 DVDIA
+909 DIA

-927 GKYVKVDGA
+927 GKYVKKA
-936 YEVYNKNTHK
+936 ANEYEVYNKNTHK
-946 DATETYNYSGSAK
+946 DATETYNYKDSAK

-998 VEMNLDSFGLAITP
+998 VEMNLDSFGLATTP

-1123 DSTDWKEYVF
+1123 NSTDWKEYVF

-1187 ADDFDKLVDDFKAE
+1187 ADEFDNHVKEFKA
-1201 PANAGL
+1201 AHAGL

-1251 GAIVIIA
+1251 GAIVVIA

>member
-1 MYYNAICIFY
+1 
-11 FYRTQRA
+11 
-18 HSTHYT
+18 
-24 GVEMNKL
+24 MNKL

-46 VSVVLLAACNKN
+46 VSVVLLAACNKKT
-58 DDNKGSTEDNT
+58 DDNKTPDNT

-81 SYTTSDKGY
+81 SYTTSDSGY

-125 YQNLGAWCTFSKFDA
+125 YANLGAWCTFSKFDA
-140 NRLTDEEDAK
+140 KRLTGEEDAK

-242 GKYNGSTSLELQ
+242 GKYNGNTSLELQ

-285 TVLPAGENV
+285 TVLPTENV

-324 DTNSNYGLVNK
+324 DTNSNYGLVNE

-342 ITLVGEY
+342 ITLVNEY
-349 KIDADALKDHDKD
+349 AVDAAAVKG
-362 HGNVFAIYNV
+362 HGSVFAIYNV
-372 AEARMGF
+372 ADARMGF

-420 DNTVIEIGKDAANP
+420 DNTIIPVGKDTENP

-498 TDNKLTDA
+498 ADNKLTDA

-525 GEEFSVDDKTP
+525 GEEFSADDKTP
-536 YVSSNF
+536 YVSSIF
-542 SERNRKFTS
+542 SARNRKFTS
-551 AKATIAKFQTKATL
+551 AKATLAKFQTKATL

-594 GDKDTNSAVKAI
+594 GDKDVNSAAKAI

-638 SLQEQVVTFEISLGS
+638 SLQEQAVTFEISLGS

-721 FKDGGVNE
+721 FKEGGLND
-729 KGEFQSTS
+729 KDEFQSTS

-751 KAVAGIVDVNRDAL
+751 KAVAGIVDVNRENL
-765 LSNLAT
+765 LNNLAT
-771 KLGVPVD
+771 KLGVSVD
-778 TLKTAPFE
+778 TLKNAPFTPAD
-786 CKEEDVETFGIYA
+786 KDIATYGIYA
-799 GGDSYLFI
+799 GGSSYLLI

-854 LMTDNNIAETNVDSK
+854 LMTDNNISETNVDSK
-869 FENIEA
+869 FENIGA
-875 STASQ
+875 STGVA

-895 SSISATLGLYLGGK
+895 SSISATLGLYLGGEDK
-909 DVDIA
+909 DVA

-927 GKYVKVDGA
+927 GKYVKKA
-936 YEVYNKNTHK
+936 ANEYEVYNKNTHK
-946 DATETYNYSGSAK
+946 DATETYNYKDSAK

-984 ATASAADEYEETKR
+984 ATASAANEYEETKP
-998 VEMNLDSFGLAITP
+998 VEMNLDSFGLATTP
-1012 DENKPTSPKGWTKTS
+1012 DENKPASPKGWTKTS

-1037 QSGVIYSTDY
+1037 QSGVIYSTEY

-1075 LTKDGFYKI
+1075 LTKDGYYKI

-1123 DSTDWKEYVF
+1123 NSTDWKEYVF

-1187 ADDFDKLVDDFKAE
+1187 ADEFDKHVSDFKA
-1201 PANAGL
+1201 ANTGL

-1225 DKEPDKENNKDSGK
+1225 DKEPDKEDSKDSGK

-1251 GAIVIIA
+1251 GAIVVIA

>member
-1 MYYNAICIFY
+1 
-11 FYRTQRA
+11 
-18 HSTHYT
+18 
-24 GVEMNKL
+24 MN
-31 NLKKLLTLLVCLTLI
+31 NPRV
-46 VSVVLLAACNKN
+46 N
-58 DDNKGSTEDNT
+58 
-69 SASPSF
+69 
-75 TNGNFR
+75 
-81 SYTTSDKGY
+81 
-90 PYAPSS
+90 
-96 FTGSPTSDTEG
+96 
-107 STLPKLETVK
+107 
-117 RGVINLAD
+117 
-125 YQNLGAWCTFSKFDA
+125 
-140 NRLTDEEDAK
+140 
-150 NYNKDDN
+150 
-157 VLMINNTEARY
+157 
-168 YMYRS
+168 
-173 SEFSAAANTKYLLQV
+173 
-188 DVRTANLD
+188 
-196 GGEKKGATI
+196 
-205 KIAKSYSSGSS
+205 
-216 IPATEGYASFD
+216 
-227 AITVGEWTTYSFIID
+227 SFIID

-285 TVLPAGENV
+285 TVLPTENV

-324 DTNSNYGLVNK
+324 DTNSNYGLVNE

-342 ITLVGEY
+342 ITLVNEY
-349 KIDADALKDHDKD
+349 AVDAAAVKG
-362 HGNVFAIYNV
+362 HGSVFAIYNV
-372 AEARMGF
+372 ADARMGF

-391 YYKVTVSLNTDYI
+391 YYKVTVSLNTKYV
-404 ESGSAY
+404 ENGKAY

-420 DNTVIEIGKDAANP
+420 DNTVIEIAQKDSENN
-434 GWKEHVFYV
+434 GWNEYTFYV

-467 KGYILVDDLK
+467 KGYILIDDLK

-498 TDNKLTDA
+498 EDNKLTDA

-525 GEEFSVDDKTP
+525 GEEFSADDKTP

-551 AKATIAKFQTKATL
+551 AKATLAKFQTKATL

-594 GDKDTNSAVKAI
+594 GDKDTNSAAKAI

-638 SLQEQVVTFEISLGS
+638 SLQNQDVTFEISLGS

-751 KAVAGIVDVNRDAL
+751 KAVAGIVDVNRENL
-765 LSNLAT
+765 LNNLAT
-771 KLGVPVD
+771 KIGITAEALKAVPVD
-778 TLKTAPFE
+778 ANDKP
-786 CKEEDVETFGIYA
+786 VETFGIYA
-799 GGDSYLFI
+799 GGDSYLLI

-869 FENIEA
+869 FENIKA
-875 STASQ
+875 STGVM

-927 GKYVKVDGA
+927 GKYVKKA
-936 YEVYNKNTHK
+936 ANEYEVYNKNTHK
-946 DATETYNYSGSAK
+946 DATETYNYKDSAK

-973 SESVY
+973 SESVD

-984 ATASAADEYEETKR
+984 ATASAANEYEETKR
-998 VEMNLDSFGLAITP
+998 VEMNLDSFGLATTP

-1154 SLKIRLGFGESADNK
+1154 SLKIRLGFGESVDNK

-1187 ADDFDKLVDDFKAE
+1187 ADEFDKHVNDFKA
-1201 PANAGL
+1201 ANTGL

-1225 DKEPDKENNKDSGK
+1225 DKEPDKEDNKDSGK

-1251 GAIVIIA
+1251 GAIVVIA
-1258 VAAFFIK
+1258 VAAFFLK

>member
-1 MYYNAICIFY
+1 
-11 FYRTQRA
+11 
-18 HSTHYT
+18 
-24 GVEMNKL
+24 MNKL

-46 VSVVLLAACNKN
+46 VSVVLLAACNKKT
-58 DDNKGSTEDNT
+58 DDNKSTDNT

-140 NRLTDEEDAK
+140 KRLTGEEDAK

-188 DVRTANLD
+188 DVRTANLN

-285 TVLPAGENV
+285 TVLPTENV

-324 DTNSNYGLVNK
+324 DTNSNYGLVNE

-342 ITLVGEY
+342 ITLVNEY
-349 KIDADALKDHDKD
+349 KVAADAVKG
-362 HGNVFAIYNV
+362 HGSVFAIYNV
-372 AEARMGF
+372 ADARMGF

-391 YYKVTVSLNTDYI
+391 YYKVTVSLNTKYV
-404 ESGSAY
+404 ENGKAY

-420 DNTVIEIGKDAANP
+420 DNTIIEIAQKDSENN
-434 GWKEHVFYV
+434 GWNEYTFYV

-485 QTGDYVTDNRFKP
+485 QTGDYVTDNRFKAA
-498 TDNKLTDA
+498 DNKLTDA

-517 VPVTITGD
+517 VSVTITGD
-525 GEEFSVDDKTP
+525 GEEFSADDKTP
-536 YVSSNF
+536 YESTAF
-542 SERNRKFTS
+542 STNNRKFTS
-551 AKATIAKFQTKATL
+551 TKATLAKFQTKATL

-594 GDKDTNSAVKAI
+594 GDKDTNSAAKAI

-638 SLQEQVVTFEISLGS
+638 SLQNQDVTFEISLGS

-751 KAVAGIVDVNRDAL
+751 KAVAGIVDVNRENL
-765 LSNLAT
+765 LNNLAT
-771 KLGVPVD
+771 KIGITAEVLKAVPVD
-778 TLKTAPFE
+778 ANDKP
-786 CKEEDVETFGIYA
+786 VETFGIYA
-799 GGDSYLFI
+799 GGNSYLLI

-844 VMGDSKASVY
+844 VINGQASVY

-869 FENIEA
+869 FENIGA

-927 GKYVKVDGA
+927 GKYVKKTA
-936 YEVYNKNTHK
+936 NEYEVYNKNTHK
-946 DATETYNYSGSAK
+946 DATETYNYKDSAK

-984 ATASAADEYEETKR
+984 ATASAANEYEETKR
-998 VEMNLDSFGLAITP
+998 VEMNLDSFGLATTP

-1123 DSTDWKEYVF
+1123 NSTDWKEYVF

-1187 ADDFDKLVDDFKAE
+1187 ADEFDKHVNDFKA
-1201 PANAGL
+1201 ANAGL

-1251 GAIVIIA
+1251 GAIVVIA

>member
-1 MYYNAICIFY
+1 
-11 FYRTQRA
+11 
-18 HSTHYT
+18 
-24 GVEMNKL
+24 MNKL
-31 NLKKLLTLLVCLTLI
+31 NLKKLLTLLVCLMLI
-46 VSVVLLAACNKN
+46 VSVVLLAACNKKT
-58 DDNKGSTEDNT
+58 DDNKTPDNT

-140 NRLTDEEDAK
+140 KRLTGEEDAK

-173 SEFSAAANTKYLLQV
+173 SEFSVAANTKYLLQV
-188 DVRTANLD
+188 DVRTANLN

-227 AITVGEWTTYSFIID
+227 AVTVGEWTTYSFIID

-285 TVLPAGENV
+285 TVLPTENV

-324 DTNSNYGLVNK
+324 DTNSNYGLVNE

-342 ITLVGEY
+342 ITLVNEY
-349 KIDADALKDHDKD
+349 AVDAAAVKG
-362 HGNVFAIYNV
+362 HGSVFAIYNV
-372 AEARMGF
+372 ADARMGF

-420 DNTVIEIGKDAANP
+420 DNTIIPVGKDAANP
-434 GWKEHVFYV
+434 GWKEHTFYV

-458 LGKDSDNKA
+458 LGKDSGDKA
-467 KGYILVDDLK
+467 KGYVLVDDLK

-498 TDNKLTDA
+498 ADNKLTDA

-525 GEEFSVDDKTP
+525 GEEFSADDKTP
-536 YVSSNF
+536 YESTAF
-542 SERNRKFTS
+542 STNNRKFTS
-551 AKATIAKFQTKATL
+551 AKATLAKFQTKATL

-594 GDKDTNSAVKAI
+594 GDKDTNSAAKAI

-638 SLQEQVVTFEISLGS
+638 SLQNQEVTFEISLGS

-721 FKDGGVNE
+721 FKDGGLND
-729 KGEFQSTS
+729 KDEFQSTS

-751 KAVAGIVDVNRDAL
+751 KAVAGIVDINRENL
-765 LSNLAT
+765 LNNLAT
-771 KLGVPVD
+771 KLGVSVD
-778 TLKTAPFE
+778 TLKTAPFK

-799 GGDSYLFI
+799 GGDSYLLI
-807 NSADV
+807 NSANV

-854 LMTDNNIAETNVDSK
+854 LMTDNNISETNVDSK
-869 FENIEA
+869 FENIEV

-927 GKYVKVDGA
+927 GKYVKKA
-936 YEVYNKNTHK
+936 ANEYEVYNKNTHK
-946 DATETYNYSGSAK
+946 DATETYNYKDSAK

-984 ATASAADEYEETKR
+984 ATASAANEYEETKR
-998 VEMNLDSFGLAITP
+998 VEMNLDSFGLATTP

-1123 DSTDWKEYVF
+1123 NSTDWKEYVF

-1187 ADDFDKLVDDFKAE
+1187 ADEFDKHVSDFKA
-1201 PANAGL
+1201 ANTGL

-1251 GAIVIIA
+1251 GAIVVIA

>member
-1 MYYNAICIFY
+1 
-11 FYRTQRA
+11 
-18 HSTHYT
+18 
-24 GVEMNKL
+24 MNKL

-46 VSVVLLAACNKN
+46 VSVVLLAACNKKT
-58 DDNKGSTEDNT
+58 DDNKTTDNT

-140 NRLTDEEDAK
+140 KRLTGEEDAK

-173 SEFSAAANTKYLLQV
+173 SEFSVAANTKYLLQV
-188 DVRTANLD
+188 DVRTANLN

-285 TVLPAGENV
+285 TVLPTENV

-324 DTNSNYGLVNK
+324 DTNSNYSLVNE

-342 ITLVGEY
+342 IKLVNEY
-349 KIDADALKDHDKD
+349 TVDAAAVKG
-362 HGNVFAIYNV
+362 HGSVFAIYNV
-372 AEARMGF
+372 ADARMGF

-391 YYKVTVSLNTDYI
+391 YYKVTVSLNTKYV
-404 ESGSAY
+404 ENGKAY

-420 DNTVIEIGKDAANP
+420 DNTVIEIEQKDSENN
-434 GWKEHVFYV
+434 GWNEYPFYV

-458 LGKDSDNKA
+458 LGKDSDDKNKA

-485 QTGDYVTDNRFKP
+485 QTGNNVTDNRFKP
-498 TDNKLTDA
+498 ADNKLTDA

-525 GEEFSVDDKTP
+525 GEEFSADDKTP
-536 YVSSNF
+536 YVSSIF
-542 SERNRKFTS
+542 SARNRKFTS
-551 AKATIAKFQTKATL
+551 AKATLAKFQTKATL

-594 GDKDTNSAVKAI
+594 GDKDVNSAAKAI

-638 SLQEQVVTFEISLGS
+638 SLQNQDVTFEISLGS

-698 ETLSSETFTNGQFQ
+698 ETLSGETFTNGQFQ

-729 KGEFQSTS
+729 KGKFQSTS

-751 KAVAGIVDVNRDAL
+751 KAVAGIVDVNRENL
-765 LSNLAT
+765 LNNLAT
-771 KLGVPVD
+771 KLGITAEVLKAVPVD
-778 TLKTAPFE
+778 ANDKP
-786 CKEEDVETFGIYA
+786 VETFGIYA
-799 GGDSYLFI
+799 GGDSYLLI

-869 FENIEA
+869 FENIGA

-927 GKYVKVDGA
+927 GKYVKKA
-936 YEVYNKNTHK
+936 ANEYEVYNKNTHK
-946 DATETYNYSGSAK
+946 DATETYNYKDSAK

-978 NAKTAS
+978 DAKTAN
-984 ATASAADEYEETKR
+984 ATASASDEYEETKR
-998 VEMNLDSFGLAITP
+998 VEMNLDSFGLATTP
-1012 DENKPTSPKGWTKTS
+1012 DEGKPTSPKGWTKTS

-1139 SDTKIDKYGDNAKDL
+1139 SDTKIDKYGENAKDL

-1187 ADDFDKLVDDFKAE
+1187 ADVFDKHVDDFKA
-1201 PANAGL
+1201 ANAGAK
-1207 TVNTVKY
+1207 VNTVKY

-1225 DKEPDKENNKDSGK
+1225 DKEPGKEDNKTSGK

-1251 GAIVIIA
+1251 GAIVVIA
-1258 VAAFFIK
+1258 VAAFFLK

>member
-1 MYYNAICIFY
+1 
-11 FYRTQRA
+11 
-18 HSTHYT
+18 
-24 GVEMNKL
+24 MNKL

-46 VSVVLLAACNKN
+46 VSVVLLAACNKK

-81 SYTTSDKGY
+81 SYTTSDSGY

-140 NRLTDEEDAK
+140 KRLTDEEDAK

-273 FDNIRLTTVKDD
+273 FDNIRLNTIKDD
-285 TVLPAGENV
+285 TVLPTENV

-324 DTNSNYGLVNK
+324 DTNSNYGLVNE

-342 ITLVGEY
+342 ITLVNDY
-349 KIDADALKDHDKD
+349 AVDAAAVEG
-362 HGNVFAIYNV
+362 HGSVFAIYNV
-372 AEARMGF
+372 ADARMGF

-404 ESGSAY
+404 IESGKAY

-434 GWKEHVFYV
+434 GWNKYTFYV

-467 KGYILVDDLK
+467 TGYILVDDLK
-477 IEETDDTT
+477 IEETNDTT

-506 FVNKSGTDING
+506 FANKSGTDING

-525 GEEFSVDDKTP
+525 GEEFSADDKTP

-551 AKATIAKFQTKATL
+551 AKATIAKFQTKAKL

-586 GVVLTVYD
+586 GVVLTIYD
-594 GDKDTNSAVKAI
+594 GNKDDNSAVKAI

-799 GGDSYLFI
+799 GGDSYLLI

-854 LMTDNNIAETNVDSK
+854 LMTDNNISETNVDSK

-978 NAKTAS
+978 NAKTTS

-1123 DSTDWKEYVF
+1123 NSTEWKEYVF

-1139 SDTKIDKYGDNAKDL
+1139 SDTKIDKYGENAKDL

-1225 DKEPDKENNKDSGK
+1225 DKEPDKEDSKDSGK

-1251 GAIVIIA
+1251 GAIVVIA

>member
-1 MYYNAICIFY
+1 
-11 FYRTQRA
+11 
-18 HSTHYT
+18 
-24 GVEMNKL
+24 MNKL

-46 VSVVLLAACNKN
+46 VSVVLLAACNKKA
-58 DDNKGSTEDNT
+58 DDNKTPDNT

-140 NRLTDEEDAK
+140 KRLTGEEDAK

-173 SEFSAAANTKYLLQV
+173 SEFSVAANTKYLLQV
-188 DVRTANLD
+188 DVRTANLN

-227 AITVGEWTTYSFIID
+227 AVTVGDWTTYSFIID

-285 TVLPAGENV
+285 TVLPTENV

-324 DTNSNYGLVNK
+324 DTNSNYGLVNE

-342 ITLVGEY
+342 ITLVNEY
-349 KIDADALKDHDKD
+349 AVDAAAVKD
-362 HGNVFAIYNV
+362 HGSVFAIYNV
-372 AEARMGF
+372 ADARMGF

-391 YYKVTVSLNTDYI
+391 YYKVTVSLNTKYV
-404 ESGSAY
+404 ESGKAY

-420 DNTVIEIGKDAANP
+420 DNTVIEIAQKDSENN
-434 GWKEHVFYV
+434 GWNEYTFYV

-458 LGKDSDNKA
+458 LGKDSGDKA

-485 QTGDYVTDNRFKP
+485 QTGDYVTDNRFKAA
-498 TDNKLTDA
+498 DNKLTDA

-525 GEEFSVDDKTP
+525 GEEFSADDKTP
-536 YVSSNF
+536 YVSSIF
-542 SERNRKFTS
+542 SARNRKFTS
-551 AKATIAKFQTKATL
+551 AKATLAKFQTKATL

-594 GDKDTNSAVKAI
+594 GDKDVNSAAKAI

-638 SLQEQVVTFEISLGS
+638 SLQNQDVTFEISLGS

-751 KAVAGIVDVNRDAL
+751 KAVAGIVDVNRENL
-765 LSNLAT
+765 LNNLAT
-771 KLGVPVD
+771 KLGITAEILKAVPVD
-778 TLKTAPFE
+778 ADDKP
-786 CKEEDVETFGIYA
+786 VETFGIYA
-799 GGDSYLFI
+799 GGDSYLLI

-844 VMGDSKASVY
+844 VINGQASVY
-854 LMTDNNIAETNVDSK
+854 LMTDNNISETNVDSK

-875 STASQ
+875 STGVM

-895 SSISATLGLYLGGK
+895 SSISATLGLYLGGQDK
-909 DVDIA
+909 DVA

-927 GKYVKVDGA
+927 GKYVKKA
-936 YEVYNKNTHK
+936 ANEYEVYNKNTHK
-946 DATETYNYSGSAK
+946 DATETYNYNGSAK

-998 VEMNLDSFGLAITP
+998 VEMNLDSFGLATTP

-1123 DSTDWKEYVF
+1123 NSTDWKEYVF

-1187 ADDFDKLVDDFKAE
+1187 ADVFDNHVNDFKTAH
-1201 PANAGL
+1201 ADL

-1225 DKEPDKENNKDSGK
+1225 DKEPGKEDNKDSGK
-1239 NFNWVIFTSVAF
+1239 KFNWVIFTSVAF
-1251 GAIVIIA
+1251 GAIVVIA

>member
-1 MYYNAICIFY
+1 
-11 FYRTQRA
+11 
-18 HSTHYT
+18 
-24 GVEMNKL
+24 MNKL

-46 VSVVLLAACNKN
+46 VSVVLLAACNKKT
-58 DDNKGSTEDNT
+58 DDNKTPDNT

-125 YQNLGAWCTFSKFDA
+125 YANLGAWCTFSKFDA
-140 NRLTDEEDAK
+140 KRLTGEEDAK

-173 SEFSAAANTKYLLQV
+173 SEFSVAANTKYLLQV
-188 DVRTANLD
+188 DVRTANLN

-227 AITVGEWTTYSFIID
+227 AVTVGEWTTYSFIID

-285 TVLPAGENV
+285 TVLPTENV

-324 DTNSNYGLVNK
+324 DTNSNYGLVNE

-342 ITLVGEY
+342 ITLVNEY
-349 KIDADALKDHDKD
+349 AVDAAAVKG
-362 HGNVFAIYNV
+362 HGSVFAIYNV
-372 AEARMGF
+372 ADARMGF

-391 YYKVTVSLNTDYI
+391 YYKVTVSLNTKYV
-404 ESGSAY
+404 ENGKAY

-420 DNTVIEIGKDAANP
+420 DNTVIEIAQKDSENN
-434 GWKEHVFYV
+434 GWNEYTFYV

-498 TDNKLTDA
+498 ADNKLTDA

-525 GEEFSVDDKTP
+525 GEEFSADDKTP

-551 AKATIAKFQTKATL
+551 TKATLAKFQTKATL

-638 SLQEQVVTFEISLGS
+638 SLQNQDVTFEISLGS

-751 KAVAGIVDVNRDAL
+751 KAVAGIVDVNRENL
-765 LSNLAT
+765 LNNLAT
-771 KLGVPVD
+771 KLGITAEVLKAVPVD
-778 TLKTAPFE
+778 ANDKP
-786 CKEEDVETFGIYA
+786 VETFGIYA
-799 GGDSYLFI
+799 GGDSYLLI

-844 VMGDSKASVY
+844 VINGQASVY
-854 LMTDNNIAETNVDSK
+854 LMTDNNISETNVDSK
-869 FENIEA
+869 FENIGA

-895 SSISATLGLYLGGK
+895 SSISATLGLYLGGEDK
-909 DVDIA
+909 DVA

-927 GKYVKVDGA
+927 GKYVKKA
-936 YEVYNKNTHK
+936 ANEYEVYNKNTHK
-946 DATETYNYSGSAK
+946 DATETYNYKDSAK

-998 VEMNLDSFGLAITP
+998 VEMNLDSFGLATTP

-1060 LNTAGA
+1060 INTAGA

-1123 DSTDWKEYVF
+1123 NSTDWKEYVF
-1133 FIKAPS
+1133 FIKSPS

-1187 ADDFDKLVDDFKAE
+1187 ADEFDKHVNDFKA
-1201 PANAGL
+1201 AHADL

-1225 DKEPDKENNKDSGK
+1225 DKEPGKEDNKNSGK

-1251 GAIVIIA
+1251 GAIVVIA
-1258 VAAFFIK
+1258 VAAFFLK

>member
-1 MYYNAICIFY
+1 M
-11 FYRTQRA
+11 
-18 HSTHYT
+18 
-24 GVEMNKL
+24 
-31 NLKKLLTLLVCLTLI
+31 
-46 VSVVLLAACNKN
+46 
-58 DDNKGSTEDNT
+58 
-69 SASPSF
+69 
-75 TNGNFR
+75 
-81 SYTTSDKGY
+81 
-90 PYAPSS
+90 
-96 FTGSPTSDTEG
+96 
-107 STLPKLETVK
+107 
-117 RGVINLAD
+117 
-125 YQNLGAWCTFSKFDA
+125 
-140 NRLTDEEDAK
+140 
-150 NYNKDDN
+150 
-157 VLMINNTEARY
+157 
-168 YMYRS
+168 
-173 SEFSAAANTKYLLQV
+173 
-188 DVRTANLD
+188 
-196 GGEKKGATI
+196 
-205 KIAKSYSSGSS
+205 
-216 IPATEGYASFD
+216 
-227 AITVGEWTTYSFIID
+227 
-242 GKYNGSTSLELQ
+242 
-254 LMLGN
+254 
-259 NNLRDEYKTSGYAF
+259 
-273 FDNIRLTTVKDD
+273 
-285 TVLPAGENV
+285 
-294 KTITLSVPN
+294 
-303 GSFDYKTTSDYPYL
+303 
-317 YNRVTTT
+317 
-324 DTNSNYGLVNK
+324 
-335 VDAKDGK
+335 
-342 ITLVGEY
+342 
-349 KIDADALKDHDKD
+349 
-362 HGNVFAIYNV
+362 
-372 AEARMGF
+372 
-379 YTTNPLYFKRGG
+379 
-391 YYKVTVSLNTDYI
+391 
-404 ESGSAY
+404 
-410 LALGK
+410 
-415 SKDLS
+415 
-420 DNTVIEIGKDAANP
+420 
-434 GWKEHVFYV
+434 
-443 YANENTADELYFHFG
+443 
-458 LGKDSDNKA
+458 
-467 KGYILVDDLK
+467 
-477 IEETDDTT
+477 
-485 QTGDYVTDNRFKP
+485 
-498 TDNKLTDA
+498 
-506 FVNKSGTDING
+506 
-517 VPVTITGD
+517 
-525 GEEFSVDDKTP
+525 
-536 YVSSNF
+536 
-542 SERNRKFTS
+542 
-551 AKATIAKFQTKATL
+551 
-565 QKDTYY
+565 
-571 RFSVWVRTVDVPSTS
+571 
-586 GVVLTVYD
+586 
-594 GDKDTNSAVKAI
+594 
-606 ATFAAVTTDKDL
+606 
-618 ADSSSSLNGYRELV
+618 
-632 CYFHTA
+632 
-638 SLQEQVVTFEISLGS
+638 GS

-751 KAVAGIVDVNRDAL
+751 KAVAGIVDVNRENL
-765 LSNLAT
+765 LNNLAT
-771 KLGVPVD
+771 KLGITAEVLKAVPVNAD
-778 TLKTAPFE
+778 DKP
-786 CKEEDVETFGIYA
+786 VETFGIYA
-799 GGDSYLFI
+799 GGDSYLLI

-854 LMTDNNIAETNVDSK
+854 LMTDNNISETNVDSK

-875 STASQ
+875 STGVA

-914 LTDANMVL
+914 LTDANMTKL
-922 ADGLN
+922 ENDLS
-927 GKYVKVDGA
+927 GKYVREVAEDGTVTFV
-936 YEVYNKNTHK
+936 VYNKNTHK
-946 DATETYNYSGSAK
+946 DVKDTYNYNGSAK

-998 VEMNLDSFGLAITP
+998 VEMNLDSFGLATTP

-1123 DSTDWKEYVF
+1123 NSTDWKEYVF

-1139 SDTKIDKYGDNAKDL
+1139 SDTKIDKYGKNAKDL

-1187 ADDFDKLVDDFKAE
+1187 ADVFDKHVDDFKA
-1201 PANAGL
+1201 ANAGAK
-1207 TVNTVKY
+1207 VNTVKY
-1214 SAIDKEEETTP
+1214 SAIDKEETTP
-1225 DKEPDKENNKDSGK
+1225 DKEPGKEDNKTSGK

-1251 GAIVIIA
+1251 GAIVVIA

-1265 KYLPK
+1265 STCPNTRKVNNKSIRKRLPRRR
-1270 HKEGK
+1270 
-1275 QQVDKK
+1275 
-1281 KTSKKKEDDYKNL
+1281 KTITRTLTTN
-1294 ND
+1294 

>member
-1 MYYNAICIFY
+1 
-11 FYRTQRA
+11 
-18 HSTHYT
+18 
-24 GVEMNKL
+24 MNKL

-46 VSVVLLAACNKN
+46 VSVVLLAACNKKT
-58 DDNKGSTEDNT
+58 DDNKTPDHT

-140 NRLTDEEDAK
+140 KRLTGEEDAK

-173 SEFSAAANTKYLLQV
+173 SEFSVAANTKYLLQV
-188 DVRTANLD
+188 DVRTANLN

-285 TVLPAGENV
+285 TVLPTENV

-324 DTNSNYGLVNK
+324 DTNSNYGLVNE

-342 ITLVGEY
+342 ITLVNEY
-349 KIDADALKDHDKD
+349 TVDAAAVKG
-362 HGNVFAIYNV
+362 HGSVFAIYNV
-372 AEARMGF
+372 ADARMGF

-391 YYKVTVSLNTDYI
+391 YYKVTVSLNTKYV
-404 ESGSAY
+404 ENGKAY

-420 DNTVIEIGKDAANP
+420 DNTVIEIAQKDSENN
-434 GWKEHVFYV
+434 GWNEYTFYV

-485 QTGDYVTDNRFKP
+485 QTGDNVTDYRFKP
-498 TDNKLTDA
+498 ADNKLTDA
-506 FVNKSGTDING
+506 FVNKSGADING

-525 GEEFSVDDKTP
+525 GEEFSADDKTP
-536 YVSSNF
+536 YVSSIF
-542 SERNRKFTS
+542 SAKNRKFTS
-551 AKATIAKFQTKATL
+551 AKATLAKFQTKATL

-594 GDKDTNSAVKAI
+594 GDKDTNSAAKAI

-638 SLQEQVVTFEISLGS
+638 SLQNQDVTFEISLGS

-751 KAVAGIVDVNRDAL
+751 KAVAGIVDVNRENL
-765 LSNLAT
+765 LNNLAT
-771 KLGVPVD
+771 KLGITAEVLKAVPVD
-778 TLKTAPFE
+778 ADDKP
-786 CKEEDVETFGIYA
+786 VETFGIYA
-799 GGDSYLFI
+799 GGDSYLLI
-807 NSADV
+807 NSADI

-844 VMGDSKASVY
+844 VINGQASVY
-854 LMTDNNIAETNVDSK
+854 LMTDNNIAETNVYSK
-869 FENIEA
+869 FENIGA
-875 STASQ
+875 STGVM

-927 GKYVKVDGA
+927 GKYVKKA
-936 YEVYNKNTHK
+936 ANEYEVYNKNTHK
-946 DATETYNYSGSAK
+946 DYKDTYNYKGSAT

-978 NAKTAS
+978 DAKTAS
-984 ATASAADEYEETKR
+984 ATASAANEYEETKR
-998 VEMNLDSFGLAITP
+998 VEMNLDSFGLATTP

-1123 DSTDWKEYVF
+1123 NSTDWKEYVF

-1187 ADDFDKLVDDFKAE
+1187 ADEFDKHVSDFKA
-1201 PANAGL
+1201 ANTGL

-1251 GAIVIIA
+1251 GAIVVIA

>member
-1 MYYNAICIFY
+1 
-11 FYRTQRA
+11 
-18 HSTHYT
+18 
-24 GVEMNKL
+24 MNKL

-46 VSVVLLAACNKN
+46 VSVVLLAACNKKT
-58 DDNKGSTEDNT
+58 DDNKTPDNT

-140 NRLTDEEDAK
+140 KRLTGEEDAK

-173 SEFSAAANTKYLLQV
+173 SEFSVAANTKYLLQV
-188 DVRTANLD
+188 DVRTANLN

-227 AITVGEWTTYSFIID
+227 AVTVGEWTTYSFIID

-285 TVLPAGENV
+285 TVLPTENV

-324 DTNSNYGLVNK
+324 DTNSNYGLVNE

-342 ITLVGEY
+342 ITLVNEY
-349 KIDADALKDHDKD
+349 AVDAAAVKG
-362 HGNVFAIYNV
+362 HGSVFAIYNV
-372 AEARMGF
+372 ADARMGF

-391 YYKVTVSLNTDYI
+391 YYKVTVSLNTKYV
-404 ESGSAY
+404 EKGKAY

-420 DNTVIEIGKDAANP
+420 DNTVIEIAQKDSENN
-434 GWKEHVFYV
+434 GWNEYTFYV

-458 LGKDSDNKA
+458 LGKDSDDKNKA

-485 QTGDYVTDNRFKP
+485 QTGNNVTDNRFKP
-498 TDNKLTDA
+498 ADNKLTDA

-525 GEEFSVDDKTP
+525 GEEFSADDKTP
-536 YVSSNF
+536 YVSSIF
-542 SERNRKFTS
+542 SARNRKFTS
-551 AKATIAKFQTKATL
+551 AKATLAKFQTKATL

-594 GDKDTNSAVKAI
+594 GDKDVNSAAKAI

-638 SLQEQVVTFEISLGS
+638 SLQNQDVTFEISLGS

-721 FKDGGVNE
+721 FKEGGLND

-751 KAVAGIVDVNRDAL
+751 KAVAGIVDVNRENL
-765 LSNLAT
+765 LNNLAT
-771 KLGVPVD
+771 KLGITAEVLKAVPVD
-778 TLKTAPFE
+778 ANDKP
-786 CKEEDVETFGIYA
+786 VETFGIYA
-799 GGDSYLFI
+799 GGDSYLLI

-844 VMGDSKASVY
+844 VINGQASVY

-869 FENIEA
+869 FENIGA
-875 STASQ
+875 STGVM

-927 GKYVKVDGA
+927 GKYVKKA
-936 YEVYNKNTHK
+936 ANEYEVYNKNTHK
-946 DATETYNYSGSAK
+946 DATETYNYKDSAK

-998 VEMNLDSFGLAITP
+998 VEMNLDSFGLATTP

-1123 DSTDWKEYVF
+1123 NSTDWKEYVF

-1187 ADDFDKLVDDFKAE
+1187 ADEFDKHVNDFKA
-1201 PANAGL
+1201 ANAGL

-1251 GAIVIIA
+1251 GAIVVIA

>member
-1 MYYNAICIFY
+1 
-11 FYRTQRA
+11 
-18 HSTHYT
+18 
-24 GVEMNKL
+24 MNKL

-140 NRLTDEEDAK
+140 KRLTDEEDAK

-173 SEFSAAANTKYLLQV
+173 SEFSVAANTKYLLQV
-188 DVRTANLD
+188 DVRTANLN

-205 KIAKSYSSGSS
+205 KIAKSYSSGSL

-227 AITVGEWTTYSFIID
+227 VITVGEWTTYSFIID

-259 NNLRDEYKTSGYAF
+259 NNLREEYMTVGYAF

-285 TVLPAGENV
+285 TVLPTDAKTV

-324 DTNSNYGLVNK
+324 DTNSNYGLVNEFG
-335 VDAKDGK
+335 AKDENGK

-349 KIDADALKDHDKD
+349 KIDADALKD

-391 YYKVTVSLNTDYI
+391 YYKVTISLNTDNV
-404 ESGSAY
+404 ESGKAY

-458 LGKDSDNKA
+458 LGKDSGDKA
-467 KGYILVDDLK
+467 TGYILVDDLK

-485 QTGDYVTDNRFKP
+485 QTGNYVTDNRFKP
-498 TDNKLTDA
+498 ADNKLTEA

-594 GDKDTNSAVKAI
+594 GDIIDKNSAAKAI

-638 SLQEQVVTFEISLGS
+638 SLQNQDVTFEISLGS

-751 KAVAGIVDVNRDAL
+751 KAVAGIVDVNRENL
-765 LSNLAT
+765 LNNLAT
-771 KLGVPVD
+771 KLGVSVD

-799 GGDSYLFI
+799 GGDSYLLI

-914 LTDANMVL
+914 LTDANMV
-922 ADGLN
+922 ATGGLN
-927 GKYVKVDGA
+927 GKYVKKA
-936 YEVYNKNTHK
+936 ANEYEVYNKNTHK
-946 DATETYNYSGSAK
+946 DATETYNYKDSAK

-1123 DSTDWKEYVF
+1123 NSTEWKEYVF

-1187 ADDFDKLVDDFKAE
+1187 ADEFDKHVNDFKA
-1201 PANAGL
+1201 AHADL

-1251 GAIVIIA
+1251 GAIVVIA

>member
-1 MYYNAICIFY
+1 
-11 FYRTQRA
+11 
-18 HSTHYT
+18 
-24 GVEMNKL
+24 MNKL

-46 VSVVLLAACNKN
+46 VSVVLLAACNKKT
-58 DDNKGSTEDNT
+58 DDNKTPDNT

-125 YQNLGAWCTFSKFDA
+125 YANLGAWCTFSKFDA
-140 NRLTDEEDAK
+140 KRLTGEEDAK

-173 SEFSAAANTKYLLQV
+173 SEFSVAANTKYLLQV
-188 DVRTANLD
+188 DVRTANLN

-227 AITVGEWTTYSFIID
+227 AVTVGEWTTYSFIID
-242 GKYNGSTSLELQ
+242 GKYNGNTSLELQ

-285 TVLPAGENV
+285 TVLPTENV

-324 DTNSNYGLVNK
+324 DTNSNYGLVNE

-342 ITLVGEY
+342 ITLVNEY
-349 KIDADALKDHDKD
+349 AVDAAAVKG
-362 HGNVFAIYNV
+362 HGSVFAIYNV
-372 AEARMGF
+372 ADARMGF

-420 DNTVIEIGKDAANP
+420 DNTIIPVGKDTENP

-498 TDNKLTDA
+498 ADNKLTTDPSSNNV

-517 VPVTITGD
+517 VPVTITGN
-525 GEEFSVDDKTP
+525 GEKFSADDKTP
-536 YVSSNF
+536 YSSNVF
-542 SERNRKFTS
+542 AESNRKFTS
-551 AKATIAKFQTKATL
+551 AKATLAKFQTKAEL

-594 GDKDTNSAVKAI
+594 GDKDVNSAAKVI

-638 SLQEQVVTFEISLGS
+638 SLQNQDVTFEISLGS

-721 FKDGGVNE
+721 FKDGGVND

-751 KAVAGIVDVNRDAL
+751 KAVAGIVDVNRENL
-765 LSNLAT
+765 LNNLAT
-771 KLGVPVD
+771 KLGITAEVLKAVPVD
-778 TLKTAPFE
+778 ADDKP
-786 CKEEDVETFGIYA
+786 VETFGIYA
-799 GGDSYLFI
+799 GGDSYLLI

-854 LMTDNNIAETNVDSK
+854 LMTDNNISETNVDSK
-869 FENIEA
+869 FENIGA

-927 GKYVKVDGA
+927 GKYVKKA
-936 YEVYNKNTHK
+936 ANEYEVYNKNTHK
-946 DATETYNYSGSAK
+946 DATETYNYKDSAK

-998 VEMNLDSFGLAITP
+998 VEMNLDSFGLATTP

-1123 DSTDWKEYVF
+1123 NSTDWKEYVF

-1139 SDTKIDKYGDNAKDL
+1139 SDTKIDKYGENAKDL

-1187 ADDFDKLVDDFKAE
+1187 ADEFDKQVNDFKA
-1201 PANAGL
+1201 AHADL

-1225 DKEPDKENNKDSGK
+1225 DKEPGKEDNKDSGK

-1251 GAIVIIA
+1251 GAIVVIA

>member
-1 MYYNAICIFY
+1 
-11 FYRTQRA
+11 
-18 HSTHYT
+18 
-24 GVEMNKL
+24 MNKL

-46 VSVVLLAACNKN
+46 VSVVLLAACNKKT
-58 DDNKGSTEDNT
+58 DDNKTTDNT
-69 SASPSF
+69 SVSPSF

-125 YQNLGAWCTFSKFDA
+125 YANLGAWCTFQKFDA
-140 NRLTDEEDAK
+140 KRLTGEEDAK

-173 SEFSAAANTKYLLQV
+173 SEFSVAANTKYLLQV

-227 AITVGEWTTYSFIID
+227 AVTVGEWTTYSFIID

-285 TVLPAGENV
+285 TVLPTENV

-324 DTNSNYGLVNK
+324 DTNSNYGLVNE

-342 ITLVGEY
+342 ITLVNEY
-349 KIDADALKDHDKD
+349 AVDAAAVKG
-362 HGNVFAIYNV
+362 HGSVFAIYNV
-372 AEARMGF
+372 ADARMGF

-391 YYKVTVSLNTDYI
+391 YYKVTVSLNTKYV
-404 ESGSAY
+404 ENGKAY

-415 SKDLS
+415 NKDLS
-420 DNTVIEIGKDAANP
+420 DNTVIEIAQKDSENN
-434 GWKEHVFYV
+434 GWNEYTFYV

-485 QTGDYVTDNRFKP
+485 QTGDYVTNNRFKP

-525 GEEFSVDDKTP
+525 GEEFSADDKTP
-536 YVSSNF
+536 YVSSIF
-542 SERNRKFTS
+542 SARNRKFTS
-551 AKATIAKFQTKATL
+551 AKATLAKFQTKATL

-594 GDKDTNSAVKAI
+594 GDKDVNSAAKAI

-638 SLQEQVVTFEISLGS
+638 SLQNQDVTFEISLGS

-751 KAVAGIVDVNRDAL
+751 KAVAGIVDVNRENL
-765 LSNLAT
+765 LNNLAT
-771 KLGVPVD
+771 KLGITAEVLKAVPVD
-778 TLKTAPFE
+778 ANDKP
-786 CKEEDVETFGIYA
+786 VETFGIYA
-799 GGDSYLFI
+799 GGDSYLLI

-895 SSISATLGLYLGGK
+895 SSISATLGLYLGGQDK
-909 DVDIA
+909 DIA

-927 GKYVKVDGA
+927 GKYVKKA
-936 YEVYNKNTHK
+936 ANEYEVYNKNTHK
-946 DATETYNYSGSAK
+946 DATETYNYKDSAK

-998 VEMNLDSFGLAITP
+998 VEMNLDSFGLATTP

-1123 DSTDWKEYVF
+1123 NSTDWKEYVF

-1177 DVLIEKLDVK
+1177 DVLIEKLDAK
-1187 ADDFDKLVDDFKAE
+1187 ADTFDQYVNDFKA
-1201 PANAGL
+1201 ANAGL

-1251 GAIVIIA
+1251 GAIVVIA

>member
-1 MYYNAICIFY
+1 
-11 FYRTQRA
+11 
-18 HSTHYT
+18 
-24 GVEMNKL
+24 MNKL

-46 VSVVLLAACNKN
+46 VSVVLLAACNKK

-125 YQNLGAWCTFSKFDA
+125 YANLGAWCTFSKFDA
-140 NRLTDEEDAK
+140 KRLTDEEDAK

-173 SEFSAAANTKYLLQV
+173 SEFSVAANTKYLLQV
-188 DVRTANLD
+188 DVRTANLN

-285 TVLPAGENV
+285 TVLPTENV

-324 DTNSNYGLVNK
+324 DTNSNYGLVNE

-342 ITLVGEY
+342 ITLVNEY
-349 KIDADALKDHDKD
+349 AVDAAAVKG
-362 HGNVFAIYNV
+362 HGSVFAIYNV

-391 YYKVTVSLNTDYI
+391 YYKVTVSLNTDNV
-404 ESGSAY
+404 ESGKAY

-458 LGKDSDNKA
+458 LGKDSGDKA
-467 KGYILVDDLK
+467 TGYILVDDLK
-477 IEETDDTT
+477 IEETNDTT
-485 QTGDYVTDNRFKP
+485 QKGDYVTDNRCFKAE
-498 TDNKLTDA
+498 DNKNKLTDA

-525 GEEFSVDDKTP
+525 GEEFSADDKTP
-536 YVSSNF
+536 YVSPIF
-542 SERNRKFTS
+542 SAKNRKFTS
-551 AKATIAKFQTKATL
+551 AKATLAKFQTTAKL

-586 GVVLTVYD
+586 GVVLTIYD
-594 GDKDTNSAVKAI
+594 GNKDTNPAVKAI

-638 SLQEQVVTFEISLGS
+638 STQDEQPVTFEISLGS

-721 FKDGGVNE
+721 FKDGGKDSSNTDAV
-729 KGEFQSTS
+729 FQSTS

-751 KAVAGIVDVNRDAL
+751 KAVAGIVDVNRENL
-765 LSNLAT
+765 LNNLAT
-771 KLGVPVD
+771 KLGVSVD
-778 TLKTAPFE
+778 TLKTAPFK
-786 CKEEDVETFGIYA
+786 CKEEDVAKYGIYA
-799 GGDSYLFI
+799 GGDSYLLI

-817 ESVRVGY
+817 EYVRVGY

-854 LMTDNNIAETNVDSK
+854 LMTDNNISETNVDSK
-869 FENIEA
+869 FENIGA
-875 STASQ
+875 PTASQ

-895 SSISATLGLYLGGK
+895 SSINATLGLYLGGLGGNANN
-909 DVDIA
+909 VE
-914 LTDANMVL
+914 LTDSNTVSATE
-922 ADGLN
+922 
-927 GKYVKVDGA
+927 GKYVKDDNGKFIL
-936 YEVYNKNTHK
+936 YNSSNSSHK
-946 DATETYNYSGSAK
+946 GKERFDYSGSPAK
-959 GGTVLFDYVIKEDI
+959 GGTVLFDYIIKEDVK
-973 SESVY
+973 EQVY
-978 NAKTAS
+978 NEKDEMEQSAS
-984 ATASAADEYEETKR
+984 ASASADDVEEFKC
-998 VEMNLDSFGLAITP
+998 VKMNLDSFGLATTP
-1012 DENKPTSPKGWTKTS
+1012 EQDKPASPKGWTKTS
-1027 LTKDTDTEQL
+1027 LTKDTDTEYL
-1037 QSGVIYSTDY
+1037 QSGVIYSTEY
-1047 KAHSGE
+1047 KAHSGD
-1053 SCLIIPY
+1053 SCLIISY
-1060 LNTAGA
+1060 RNTETAGA

-1084 SVWAKLSEGHTGKA
+1084 SVWAKLSESHTGKA

-1123 DSTDWKEYVF
+1123 NSTDWKEYVF

-1154 SLKIRLGFGESADNK
+1154 SLKIRLGFGESADNP

-1177 DVLIEKLDVK
+1177 DVLIEKLDAK
-1187 ADDFDKLVDDFKAE
+1187 ADTFDQYVNDFKA
-1201 PANAGL
+1201 ANTGL

-1251 GAIVIIA
+1251 GAIVVIA

>member
-1 MYYNAICIFY
+1 
-11 FYRTQRA
+11 
-18 HSTHYT
+18 
-24 GVEMNKL
+24 MNKL

-46 VSVVLLAACNKN
+46 VSVVLLAACNKKP
-58 DDNKGSTEDNT
+58 DDNKTPDNT

-140 NRLTDEEDAK
+140 KRLTGEEDAK

-173 SEFSAAANTKYLLQV
+173 SEFSVAANTKYLLQV
-188 DVRTANLD
+188 DVRTANLN

-227 AITVGEWTTYSFIID
+227 AVTVGEWTTYSFIID

-285 TVLPAGENV
+285 TVLPTENV

-324 DTNSNYGLVNK
+324 DTNSNYGLVNE

-342 ITLVGEY
+342 ITLVNEY
-349 KIDADALKDHDKD
+349 AVDAAAVKG
-362 HGNVFAIYNV
+362 HGSVFAIYNV
-372 AEARMGF
+372 ADARMGF

-391 YYKVTVSLNTDYI
+391 YYKVTVSLNTKYV
-404 ESGSAY
+404 ENGKAY

-420 DNTVIEIGKDAANP
+420 DNTVIEIAQKDSENN
-434 GWKEHVFYV
+434 GWNEYTFYV

-485 QTGDYVTDNRFKP
+485 QTGDYVTDNRFKS

-525 GEEFSVDDKTP
+525 GEEFSADDKTP
-536 YVSSNF
+536 YVSSIF
-542 SERNRKFTS
+542 SARNRKFTS
-551 AKATIAKFQTKATL
+551 TKATLAKFQTKATL

-594 GDKDTNSAVKAI
+594 GDKDVNSAAKAI

-638 SLQEQVVTFEISLGS
+638 SLQNQDVTFEISLGS

-751 KAVAGIVDVNRDAL
+751 KAVAGIVDVNRENL
-765 LSNLAT
+765 LNNLAT
-771 KLGVPVD
+771 KLGITAEVLKAIPVD
-778 TLKTAPFE
+778 ADDKP
-786 CKEEDVETFGIYA
+786 VETFGIYA
-799 GGDSYLFI
+799 GGDSYLLI

-854 LMTDNNIAETNVDSK
+854 LMTDNNISETNVDSK

-895 SSISATLGLYLGGK
+895 SSISATLGLYLGGQDK
-909 DVDIA
+909 DIA

-927 GKYVKVDGA
+927 GKYVKKA
-936 YEVYNKNTHK
+936 ANEYEVYNKNTHK
-946 DATETYNYSGSAK
+946 DATETYNYKDSAK

-984 ATASAADEYEETKR
+984 ATASAANEYEETKR
-998 VEMNLDSFGLAITP
+998 VEMNLDSFGLATTP
-1012 DENKPTSPKGWTKTS
+1012 DEGKPTSPKGWTKTS

-1037 QSGVIYSTDY
+1037 QSGVIYSTEDKY

-1060 LNTAGA
+1060 ISSAGA

-1187 ADDFDKLVDDFKAE
+1187 ADEFDKHVNDFKA
-1201 PANAGL
+1201 ANAGL

-1225 DKEPDKENNKDSGK
+1225 DKEPGKEDNKNSGK
-1239 NFNWVIFTSVAF
+1239 KFNWVIFTSVAF
-1251 GAIVIIA
+1251 GAIVVIA

>member
-1 MYYNAICIFY
+1 
-11 FYRTQRA
+11 
-18 HSTHYT
+18 
-24 GVEMNKL
+24 MNKL

-46 VSVVLLAACNKN
+46 VSVVLLAACNKKT
-58 DDNKGSTEDNT
+58 DDNKTPDNT

-140 NRLTDEEDAK
+140 KRLTGEEDAK

-173 SEFSAAANTKYLLQV
+173 SEFSVAANTKYLLQV
-188 DVRTANLD
+188 DVRTANLN

-227 AITVGEWTTYSFIID
+227 AVTVGEWTTYSFIID

-285 TVLPAGENV
+285 TVLPTENV

-324 DTNSNYGLVNK
+324 DTNSNYGLVNE

-342 ITLVGEY
+342 ITLVNEY
-349 KIDADALKDHDKD
+349 AVDAAAVKD
-362 HGNVFAIYNV
+362 HGSVFAIYNV
-372 AEARMGF
+372 ADARMGF

-391 YYKVTVSLNTDYI
+391 YYKVTVSLNTKYV
-404 ESGSAY
+404 ENGKAY

-420 DNTVIEIGKDAANP
+420 DNTVIEIAQKDSENN
-434 GWKEHVFYV
+434 GWNEYTFYV

-458 LGKDSDNKA
+458 LGKDSDKNKA

-485 QTGDYVTDNRFKP
+485 QTGNNVTDNRFKP
-498 TDNKLTDA
+498 ADNKLTDA

-525 GEEFSVDDKTP
+525 GEEFSADDKTP
-536 YVSSNF
+536 YVSSIF
-542 SERNRKFTS
+542 SAKNRKFTS
-551 AKATIAKFQTKATL
+551 AKATLAKFQTKATL

-594 GDKDTNSAVKAI
+594 GDKDTNSAAKAI

-638 SLQEQVVTFEISLGS
+638 SLQNQDVTFEISLGS

-751 KAVAGIVDVNRDAL
+751 KAVAGIVDVNRENL
-765 LSNLAT
+765 LNNLAT
-771 KLGVPVD
+771 KIGITAEVLKAVPVD
-778 TLKTAPFE
+778 ANDKP
-786 CKEEDVETFGIYA
+786 VETFGIYA
-799 GGDSYLFI
+799 GGNSYLLI
-807 NSADV
+807 NSANV

-844 VMGDSKASVY
+844 VINGQASVY
-854 LMTDNNIAETNVDSK
+854 LMTDNNISETNVDSK

-875 STASQ
+875 STGVM

-895 SSISATLGLYLGGK
+895 SSISATLGLYLGGQDK
-909 DVDIA
+909 DIA

-927 GKYVKVDGA
+927 GKYVKKA
-936 YEVYNKNTHK
+936 ANEYEVYNKNTHK
-946 DATETYNYSGSAK
+946 DATETYNYKDSAK

-998 VEMNLDSFGLAITP
+998 VEMNLDSFGLATTP

-1037 QSGVIYSTDY
+1037 QSGVIYSTEY

-1123 DSTDWKEYVF
+1123 NSTDWKEYVF

-1187 ADDFDKLVDDFKAE
+1187 ADEFDKHVNDFKA
-1201 PANAGL
+1201 AHADL

-1251 GAIVIIA
+1251 GAIVVIA

>member
-1 MYYNAICIFY
+1 
-11 FYRTQRA
+11 
-18 HSTHYT
+18 
-24 GVEMNKL
+24 MNKL

-46 VSVVLLAACNKN
+46 VSVVLLAACNKKT
-58 DDNKGSTEDNT
+58 DDNKTPDNT

-140 NRLTDEEDAK
+140 KRLTGEEDAK

-173 SEFSAAANTKYLLQV
+173 SEFSVAANTKYLLQV
-188 DVRTANLD
+188 DVRTANLN

-227 AITVGEWTTYSFIID
+227 AVTVGEWTTYSFIID

-285 TVLPAGENV
+285 TVLPTENV

-324 DTNSNYGLVNK
+324 DTNSNYGLVNE

-342 ITLVGEY
+342 ITLVNEY
-349 KIDADALKDHDKD
+349 AVDAAAVKD
-362 HGNVFAIYNV
+362 HGSVFAIYNV
-372 AEARMGF
+372 ADARMGF

-391 YYKVTVSLNTDYI
+391 YYKVTVSLNTKYV
-404 ESGSAY
+404 ENGKAY

-415 SKDLS
+415 NKDLS
-420 DNTVIEIGKDAANP
+420 DNTVIEIAQKDSENN
-434 GWKEHVFYV
+434 GWNEYTFYV

-485 QTGDYVTDNRFKP
+485 QTGDYVTDNRFKAA
-498 TDNKLTDA
+498 DNKLTDA

-525 GEEFSVDDKTP
+525 GEEFSADDKTP
-536 YVSSNF
+536 YVSSIF
-542 SERNRKFTS
+542 SARNRKFTS
-551 AKATIAKFQTKATL
+551 AKATLAKFQTKATL

-594 GDKDTNSAVKAI
+594 GDKDTNSAAKAI

-638 SLQEQVVTFEISLGS
+638 SLQNQDVTFEISLGS

-721 FKDGGVNE
+721 FKDGGLND
-729 KGEFQSTS
+729 KGEFQNTS

-751 KAVAGIVDVNRDAL
+751 KAVAGIVDVNRENL
-765 LSNLAT
+765 LNNLAT
-771 KLGVPVD
+771 KLGITAEVLKAVPVD
-778 TLKTAPFE
+778 ANDKP
-786 CKEEDVETFGIYA
+786 VETFGIYA
-799 GGDSYLFI
+799 GGNSYLLI

-854 LMTDNNIAETNVDSK
+854 LMTDNNISETNVDSK

-895 SSISATLGLYLGGK
+895 SSISATLGLYLGGQDK
-909 DVDIA
+909 DVA
-914 LTDANMVL
+914 LTDTNMVL

-927 GKYVKVDGA
+927 GKYVKKA
-936 YEVYNKNTHK
+936 ANEYEVYNKNTHK
-946 DATETYNYSGSAK
+946 DATETYNYKDSAK

-998 VEMNLDSFGLAITP
+998 VEMNLDSFGLATTP
-1012 DENKPTSPKGWTKTS
+1012 DEDKPTSPKGWTKTS

-1037 QSGVIYSTDY
+1037 QSGVIYSTEY

-1123 DSTDWKEYVF
+1123 NSTEWKEYVF

-1139 SDTKIDKYGDNAKDL
+1139 SDTKIDKYGENAKDL

-1187 ADDFDKLVDDFKAE
+1187 ADEFDKHVNDFKA
-1201 PANAGL
+1201 AHADL

-1225 DKEPDKENNKDSGK
+1225 DKEPDKKDSKDSGK

-1251 GAIVIIA
+1251 GAIVVIA

>member
-1 MYYNAICIFY
+1 
-11 FYRTQRA
+11 
-18 HSTHYT
+18 
-24 GVEMNKL
+24 MNKL

-46 VSVVLLAACNKN
+46 VSVVLLAACNKKT
-58 DDNKGSTEDNT
+58 DDNKTPDNT

-140 NRLTDEEDAK
+140 KRLTDEEDAK

-173 SEFSAAANTKYLLQV
+173 SEFSVTANTKYLLQV
-188 DVRTANLD
+188 DVRTANLN

-285 TVLPAGENV
+285 TVLPTENV

-324 DTNSNYGLVNK
+324 DTNSNYGLVNE

-342 ITLVGEY
+342 ITLVNEY
-349 KIDADALKDHDKD
+349 AVDAAAVKG
-362 HGNVFAIYNV
+362 HGSVFAIYNV
-372 AEARMGF
+372 ADARMGF

-420 DNTVIEIGKDAANP
+420 DNKIIPVGKDTENP

-458 LGKDSDNKA
+458 LGKDSGDKA
-467 KGYILVDDLK
+467 KGYILIDDLK

-485 QTGDYVTDNRFKP
+485 QTGNNVTDNRFKP
-498 TDNKLTDA
+498 ADNKLTDA

-525 GEEFSVDDKTP
+525 GEEFSADDKTP
-536 YVSSNF
+536 YVSPIF
-542 SERNRKFTS
+542 SAKNRKFTS
-551 AKATIAKFQTKATL
+551 AKATLAKFQTTAKL

-594 GDKDTNSAVKAI
+594 GDKDKNSAVKAI

-638 SLQEQVVTFEISLGS
+638 STQDEQSVTFEISLGS

-751 KAVAGIVDVNRDAL
+751 KAVAGIVDVNRENL
-765 LSNLAT
+765 LNNLAT
-771 KLGVPVD
+771 KLGITAEVLKAVPVKCD
-778 TLKTAPFE
+778 AD
-786 CKEEDVETFGIYA
+786 DVETFGIYA
-799 GGDSYLFI
+799 GGDSYLLI
-807 NSADV
+807 NSANV

-844 VMGDSKASVY
+844 VINGQASVY
-854 LMTDNNIAETNVDSK
+854 LMTDNNISETNVDSK

-895 SSISATLGLYLGGK
+895 SSISATLGLYLGGQDK
-909 DVDIA
+909 DIA
-914 LTDANMVL
+914 LTDANMTKL
-922 ADGLN
+922 ENDLS
-927 GKYVKVDGA
+927 GKYVREVAEDGTVTFV
-936 YEVYNKNTHK
+936 VYNKNTHK
-946 DATETYNYSGSAK
+946 DVKDTYNYNGSAK

-978 NAKTAS
+978 DTKTAS

-998 VEMNLDSFGLAITP
+998 VEMNLDSFGLATTP

-1123 DSTDWKEYVF
+1123 NSTDWKEYVF

-1187 ADDFDKLVDDFKAE
+1187 ADEFDKHVNDFKTAHTD
-1201 PANAGL
+1201 L

-1251 GAIVIIA
+1251 GAIVVIA

>member
-1 MYYNAICIFY
+1 
-11 FYRTQRA
+11 
-18 HSTHYT
+18 
-24 GVEMNKL
+24 MNKL

-46 VSVVLLAACNKN
+46 VSVVLLAACNKKA
-58 DDNKGSTEDNT
+58 DDNNKTPDNT

-125 YQNLGAWCTFSKFDA
+125 YANLGAWCTFSKFDA
-140 NRLTDEEDAK
+140 KRLTGEEDAK

-173 SEFSAAANTKYLLQV
+173 SEFSVAANTKYLLQV
-188 DVRTANLD
+188 DVRTANLN

-285 TVLPAGENV
+285 TVLPAENV

-324 DTNSNYGLVNK
+324 DTNSNYGLVNE

-342 ITLVGEY
+342 ITLVNEY
-349 KIDADALKDHDKD
+349 KVAADAVKG
-362 HGNVFAIYNV
+362 HGSVFAIYNV
-372 AEARMGF
+372 ADARMGF

-391 YYKVTVSLNTDYI
+391 YYKVTVSLNTKYV
-404 ESGSAY
+404 ENGKAY

-420 DNTVIEIGKDAANP
+420 DNTVIEIAQKDSENN
-434 GWKEHVFYV
+434 GWNEYTFYV

-458 LGKDSDNKA
+458 LGKDSDDKNKA

-485 QTGDYVTDNRFKP
+485 QTGNNVTDNRFKP
-498 TDNKLTDA
+498 ADNKLTDA
-506 FVNKSGTDING
+506 FVNKSGADING

-525 GEEFSVDDKTP
+525 GEEFSADDKTP
-536 YVSSNF
+536 YVSSIF
-542 SERNRKFTS
+542 SARNRKFTS

-594 GDKDTNSAVKAI
+594 GDKDVNSAAKAI

-638 SLQEQVVTFEISLGS
+638 SLQNQDVTFEISLGS

-751 KAVAGIVDVNRDAL
+751 KAVAGIVDVNRENL
-765 LSNLAT
+765 LNNLAT
-771 KLGVPVD
+771 KIGITAEVLKAVPVD
-778 TLKTAPFE
+778 ADDKP
-786 CKEEDVETFGIYA
+786 VETFGIYA
-799 GGDSYLFI
+799 GGDSYLLI

-844 VMGDSKASVY
+844 VMGDSKASVC
-854 LMTDNNIAETNVDSK
+854 LMTDNNISETNVDSK
-869 FENIEA
+869 FENIGA

-927 GKYVKVDGA
+927 GKYVKKA
-936 YEVYNKNTHK
+936 ANEYEVYNKNTHK
-946 DATETYNYSGSAK
+946 DATETYNYKDSAK

-984 ATASAADEYEETKR
+984 ATASAANEYEETKR
-998 VEMNLDSFGLAITP
+998 VEMNLDSFGLATTP

-1123 DSTDWKEYVF
+1123 NSTDWKKYVF

-1187 ADDFDKLVDDFKAE
+1187 ADEFDKHVNDFKA
-1201 PANAGL
+1201 ANTGL

-1225 DKEPDKENNKDSGK
+1225 DKEPDKENSKDSGK

-1251 GAIVIIA
+1251 GAIVVIA

>member
-1 MYYNAICIFY
+1 
-11 FYRTQRA
+11 
-18 HSTHYT
+18 
-24 GVEMNKL
+24 MNKL
-31 NLKKLLTLLVCLTLI
+31 NFKKLLTLLVCLTLI
-46 VSVVLLAACNKN
+46 VSVVLLAACNKK

-140 NRLTDEEDAK
+140 KRLTGEEDAK

-173 SEFSAAANTKYLLQV
+173 SEFSVAANTKYLLQV

-227 AITVGEWTTYSFIID
+227 AVTVGEWTTYSFIID

-285 TVLPAGENV
+285 TVLPTENV

-324 DTNSNYGLVNK
+324 DTNSNYGLVNE

-342 ITLVGEY
+342 ITLVDNY
-349 KIDADALKDHDKD
+349 TVDAAAVEG
-362 HGNVFAIYNV
+362 HGSVFAIYNT
-372 AEARMGF
+372 ALAKMGF
-379 YTTNPLYFKRGG
+379 YTANPLYFKRGNM
-391 YYKVTVSLNTDYI
+391 YKVTIAVNTQFVEPQIVEENGTQVEKGKAYI
-404 ESGSAY
+404 S
-410 LALGK
+410 LGK
-415 SKDLS
+415 KDLD
-420 DNTVIEIGKDAANP
+420 DNKIIEIDKKD
-434 GWKEHVFYV
+434 GWHDYTFFV

-467 KGYILVDDLK
+467 KGYALVDNLRIK
-477 IEETDDTT
+477 EIKEIGDTV
-485 QTGDYVTDNRFKP
+485 GDYVTDNRFKAA
-498 TDNKLTDA
+498 DNKLTDA

-517 VPVTITGD
+517 VSVTITGD
-525 GEEFSVDDKTP
+525 GEEFSADDKTP
-536 YVSSNF
+536 YVSPIF
-542 SERNRKFTS
+542 SAKNRKFTS
-551 AKATIAKFQTKATL
+551 AKATLAKFQTKATL

-571 RFSVWVRTVDVPSTS
+571 RFSVWIRTVDVPSTS

-594 GDKDTNSAVKAI
+594 GDKNTNSAAKAI

-638 SLQEQVVTFEISLGS
+638 SLQNQDVTFEISLGS

-721 FKDGGVNE
+721 FKDGGKDSSNTDAV
-729 KGEFQSTS
+729 FQSTS

-751 KAVAGIVDVNRDAL
+751 KAVAGIVDVNRENL
-765 LSNLAT
+765 LNNLAT
-771 KLGVPVD
+771 KLGVSVD
-778 TLKTAPFE
+778 TLKTAPFKCNE
-786 CKEEDVETFGIYA
+786 NDVETYGIYA
-799 GGDSYLFI
+799 GGSSYLLI
-807 NSADV
+807 NSEDV
-812 EGLAK
+812 PGLAK
-817 ESVRVGY
+817 EYVRVGY

-854 LMTDNNIAETNVDSK
+854 LMTDNNISETNVNSK
-869 FENIEA
+869 FENIGA
-875 STASQ
+875 STGDK

-895 SSISATLGLYLGGK
+895 SSISATLGLYLGGEDK
-909 DVDIA
+909 DIA
-914 LTDANMVL
+914 LTDANMV
-922 ADGLN
+922 ATGGLN
-927 GKYVKVDGA
+927 GKYVKKA
-936 YEVYNKNTHK
+936 ANEYEVYNKNTHK
-946 DATETYNYSGSAK
+946 DVKDTYNYSGRAT

-978 NAKTAS
+978 DAKTAN
-984 ATASAADEYEETKR
+984 ATASADDDPYEETKR
-998 VEMNLDSFGLAITP
+998 VEMNLDSFGLATTP
-1012 DENKPTSPKGWTKTS
+1012 DEGKPTSPKGWTKTS

-1037 QSGVIYSTDY
+1037 QSGVIYSTEY

-1123 DSTDWKEYVF
+1123 NSTDWKEYVF

-1139 SDTKIDKYGDNAKDL
+1139 SDTKIDKYGENAKDL

-1177 DVLIEKLDVK
+1177 DVLIEKLDAK
-1187 ADDFDKLVDDFKAE
+1187 ADTFDQYVNDFKA
-1201 PANAGL
+1201 ANAGL

-1251 GAIVIIA
+1251 GAIVVIA

>member
-1 MYYNAICIFY
+1 
-11 FYRTQRA
+11 
-18 HSTHYT
+18 
-24 GVEMNKL
+24 MNKL

-46 VSVVLLAACNKN
+46 VSVVLLAACNKKT
-58 DDNKGSTEDNT
+58 DDNKTTDNT

-125 YQNLGAWCTFSKFDA
+125 YANLGAWCTFSKFDA
-140 NRLTDEEDAK
+140 KRLTDEEDAK

-285 TVLPAGENV
+285 TVLPTENV

-324 DTNSNYGLVNK
+324 DTNSNYGLVNE

-342 ITLVGEY
+342 ITLVNEY
-349 KIDADALKDHDKD
+349 AVDAAAVEG
-362 HGNVFAIYNV
+362 HGSVFAIYNV
-372 AEARMGF
+372 ADARMGF

-420 DNTVIEIGKDAANP
+420 DNTIIPVGKDTENP

-458 LGKDSDNKA
+458 LGKDSGDKA
-467 KGYILVDDLK
+467 KGYVLVDDLK

-506 FVNKSGTDING
+506 FANKSGTDING

-594 GDKDTNSAVKAI
+594 GDKDTNSAAKAI

-638 SLQEQVVTFEISLGS
+638 SLQEQAVTFEISLGS

-751 KAVAGIVDVNRDAL
+751 KAVAGIVDVNRENL
-765 LSNLAT
+765 LNNLAT
-771 KLGVPVD
+771 KLGVSVD
-778 TLKTAPFE
+778 TLKKAPFE

-799 GGDSYLFI
+799 GGNSYLLI

-927 GKYVKVDGA
+927 GKYVKKA
-936 YEVYNKNTHK
+936 ANEYEVYNKNTHK

-1123 DSTDWKEYVF
+1123 NSTEWKEYVF

-1251 GAIVIIA
+1251 GAIVVIA

>member
-1 MYYNAICIFY
+1 
-11 FYRTQRA
+11 
-18 HSTHYT
+18 
-24 GVEMNKL
+24 MNKL

-46 VSVVLLAACNKN
+46 VSVVLLAACNKKT
-58 DDNKGSTEDNT
+58 DDNKTPDNT

-140 NRLTDEEDAK
+140 KRLTGEEDAK

-227 AITVGEWTTYSFIID
+227 AITVGDWTTYSFIID

-285 TVLPAGENV
+285 TVLPTENV
-294 KTITLSVPN
+294 KTIALSVPN

-324 DTNSNYGLVNK
+324 DTNSNYGLVNE

-342 ITLVGEY
+342 ITLVNEY
-349 KIDADALKDHDKD
+349 AVDAAAVKG
-362 HGNVFAIYNV
+362 HGSVFAIYNV
-372 AEARMGF
+372 ADARMGF

-391 YYKVTVSLNTDYI
+391 YYKVTVSLNTKYV
-404 ESGSAY
+404 ENGKAY

-420 DNTVIEIGKDAANP
+420 DNTVIEIAQKDSENN
-434 GWKEHVFYV
+434 GWNEYTFYV

-477 IEETDDTT
+477 IEETEETT
-485 QTGDYVTDNRFKP
+485 QTGDNVTDNRFKAA
-498 TDNKLTDA
+498 DNKLTDA

-525 GEEFSVDDKTP
+525 GEEFSADDKTP
-536 YVSSNF
+536 YVSPIF
-542 SERNRKFTS
+542 SARNRKFTS
-551 AKATIAKFQTKATL
+551 AKATLAKFQTKATL

-751 KAVAGIVDVNRDAL
+751 KAVAGIVDVNRENL
-765 LSNLAT
+765 LNNLAT
-771 KLGVPVD
+771 KIGITAEVLKAVPAKCD
-778 TLKTAPFE
+778 AD
-786 CKEEDVETFGIYA
+786 DVETFGIYA
-799 GGDSYLFI
+799 GGDSYLLI

-844 VMGDSKASVY
+844 VINGQASVY
-854 LMTDNNIAETNVDSK
+854 LMTDNNISETNVDSK

-927 GKYVKVDGA
+927 GKYVKKA
-936 YEVYNKNTHK
+936 ANEYEVYNKNTHK
-946 DATETYNYSGSAK
+946 DATETYNYKDSAK

-998 VEMNLDSFGLAITP
+998 VEMNLDSFGLATTP

-1123 DSTDWKEYVF
+1123 NSTDWKKYVF

-1187 ADDFDKLVDDFKAE
+1187 ADKFDKHVNDFKA
-1201 PANAGL
+1201 ANTGL

-1251 GAIVIIA
+1251 GAIVVIA